1 MDYESLIGSVSHND
15 STIKQLNNQRFNN
28 MKHLGIIIA
37 TIALVAIGLLAFAS
51 PSKTPDNPQT
61 PKNNYETMWKKV
73 KENLE
78 KDLPESAEKELDAI
92 EKQATK
98 DKNQIQLLKTY
109 LYRQNIFQRTI
120 EEDPD
125 QHFIQ
130 YIETKVG
137 QLDEV
142 CDALLHEEIAAAYA
156 NYLSGNEWRISEN
169 LPIDGADLS
178 KVEMKYWDKESFK
191 TRINQHYA
199 EALKPVEAL
208 KKAKTEDFMVLYE
221 NTNNNKEYIEYEA
234 TLFEFMFHRVAK
246 HYQEEADANDAE
258 GDTEKWWLPAKD
270 FVKVDLG
277 DFDNPL
283 IKCLKIYQELITYNL
298 KNENEDVLI
307 YNDFKR
313 LEFVNNTL
321 GILLHYTQ
329 YQAAMEDL
337 KAQHKDNP
345 LSTEITFSIAQNMVG
360 QLENNSEDSTYFDN
374 YKKAKAMCEE
384 AIAKFPKSKGAK
396 NCENLIK
403 RIEEPQIDI
412 TLNKVQLPNEAI
424 PAVLEYKN
432 TTAPYYRIVKV
443 SEKELSKLN
452 NMQKED
458 LLKELDKKL
467 PVAEQ
472 ELTLAAETDYR
483 SHSTL
488 IALPALE
495 EGIYYLTATTK
506 QGIKSENKTLVL
518 NFQVSNLGYIA
529 DQKDE
534 KMTVVT
540 VDRKTGKTVE
550 GVTVEL
556 FRREWDYKAR
566 EHKTIIL
573 TTLKSDK
580 NGRVV
585 LDGKVG
591 TYNSFG
597 INLRKGDDNLLS
609 GNQFRLDERY
619 RNNNEIYE
627 TKLFTDRAIYR
638 PGQTV
643 YFQGITT
650 RRQGEDLSLVNNYSE
665 KVSFR
670 DANWQ
675 EITSA
680 NFTTDEYGS
689 FSGSF
694 VIPTDRLNGV
704 FHLNANRG
712 SVTIRV
718 EEYKRPT
725 FEVNFERPKEQYK
738 LNQEVTV
745 RGDVKAY
752 AGFGLDDV
760 EYTYRVIRKTS
771 FPWRCWWWYPYVEDE
786 QITHGKART
795 DENGKFAV
803 TFNLKPSKTIAP
815 EKQPMFTYEI
825 EVTATSKQGETHADT
840 YSIRAGYNEIAISTD
855 LPRTIEKSDIGK
867 YQITVSNLSWQ
878 PAKSRISRKIYRYKD
893 AAKINYFEANHFFKS
908 YDFDRDVQAIDRQ
921 ILTDEELA
929 RLFPA
934 WSFYDKQS
942 KTLVDEAE
950 IMVDDKAK
958 FYEGKALEPGKYV
971 VELTSLDD
979 PLAKISEQF
988 TVFENDSKKLPFTT
1002 MEWAH
1007 QDKSTAKPG
1016 EEIQLSIGTSAKDV
1030 DVWVQLLHGDEIR
1043 MDKKINVSNGVQT
1056 LSYKVTEGDRGGLC
1070 WRYAFV
1076 KENSYNTDRLS
1087 VSVPFDNYDLNV
1099 KLATMRDKLSPGAE
1113 ETWEVTVRDYKD
1125 KPLEAGLLA
1134 GMYDASLD
1142 EFERNH
1148 WWFSM
1153 SPSGVSGRSFGTDG
1167 HGFTSSNTGLEYFYF
1182 AELFNFSLPSDAPFF
1197 DFGYGFGARRY
1208 RKGGRVLYDYVEESV
1223 PMMAGAVLEK
1233 SSNSVDYEIP
1243 LVAQNAADEE
1253 SIEIFRRVV
1262 FDESDDNREASK
1274 EPTEPTLR
1282 ENFNETAFFFPQL
1295 RTNAD
1300 GSATF
1305 SFTMPDALTRWR
1317 LMLLAYTKDRK
1328 TGSKDYTFTSS
1339 KPVMIMAD
1347 MPRYM
1352 YDNDEL
1358 WFVANVINTGD
1369 EPVTPKAKLEIFD
1382 AATMQPVNLIVNAGP
1397 STGSGASTTQME
1409 TIQPGRSKEVRW
1421 KVKGQYDLELLAFRF
1436 TAYAGEFSD
1445 AEQHLLPVLSS
1456 EIFMTQTL
1464 PITVKAET
1472 EQVFDFE
1479 AIANPDSHER
1489 DYSLTLNF
1497 STNPVWYAVQA
1508 LPYLANVSTDRAE
1521 TAFYVFYA
1529 NTLSSY
1535 IADNIPNLLA
1545 YIKKWQIETP
1555 DALLSQLEKD
1565 QDLKAIM
1572 LQETPWVLEAKS
1584 ETEQRSRIANLFE
1597 INTLRGQQTRALQ
1610 LISQKQKYNGGWPW
1624 MDGMPESP
1632 YITTYILTGFGKLQK
1647 MGAWSSLSQADQNTA
1662 QSICD
1667 KAVRF
1672 LEYEVAET
1680 YRNMKRYSKGKDWPI
1695 GSTTLAELY
1704 ALSFFKEQNSDKDFA
1719 TAKKYYLGSLDKEW
1733 TSFNYNQRSKAAV
1746 LLYRTGNEKTAKL
1759 MIQSFKETAQKNEQI
1774 GMYWPK
1780 KYFSFESHIA
1790 THANIMAAFA
1800 EIDQNQEMIDELRVW
1815 LLTQKQ
1821 TNKWENSASTADAI
1835 YALLMRGSDW
1845 FEEGKEVTLRFGN
1858 TPISTEGGVAGTG
1871 FIQRR
1876 WNANEVTSEMRQLTV
1891 NNPTNHLVWGGLFRQ
1906 YFVPIDEVK
1915 SDESGFTI
1923 KRELFVEKIDDKGKK
1938 LVPVGTA
1945 LRQAQGPAGAADVE
1959 PVETPL
1965 KVGDK
1970 LTVKITFTNQQDMSF
1985 VFVKDLRAAGFE
1997 PIEQISRYEYNDRM
2011 SYYQSNTDTDMEF
2024 FIEFLHKGTHQLEYS
2039 MFVTKEGYLNNGY
2052 ALIQCQY
2059 APEFSAYSDGM
2070 KVKVGE

>member
-1 MDYESLIGSVSHND
+1 
-15 STIKQLNNQRFNN
+15 
-28 MKHLGIIIA
+28 MKRTTIIIA
-37 TIALVAIGLLAFAS
+37 TVALVAIGLLAFAT
-51 PSKTPDNPQT
+51 PDKTPDNPKT

-78 KDLPESAEKELDAI
+78 KNLPESAEKELVAI
-92 EKQATK
+92 EQQASK
-98 DKNQIQLLKTY
+98 DNNPTQLLKTW
-109 LYRQNIFQRTI
+109 LYRQNIMRFTV
-120 EEDPD
+120 EEDP
-125 QHFIQ
+125 QQAFIQ
-130 YIETKVG
+130 YIEEKVG

-142 CDALLHEEIAAAYA
+142 HNALLHEEIAKAYA
-156 NYLSGNEWRISEN
+156 DYLSDNEWRIREN
-169 LPIDGADLS
+169 LPIDGDIS

-191 TRINQHYA
+191 TRINQHYD

-221 NTNNNKEYIEYEA
+221 NTK
-234 TLFEFMFHRVAK
+234 FEFMFHRVANY
-246 HYQEEADANDAE
+246 YQLRSEDNDIAGNTEA
-258 GDTEKWWLPAKD
+258 WWLPAKD
-270 FVKVDLG
+270 FVKLDLG
-277 DFDNPL
+277 DADNAL
-283 IKCLKIYQELITYNL
+283 IKCLKIYQAILAYNL
-298 KNENEDVLI
+298 KNNNENVLI
-307 YNDFKR
+307 FNDFHR
-313 LEFVNNTL
+313 FEFVKS
-321 GILLHYTQ
+321 LLKKDDR
-329 YQAAMEDL
+329 YQAAMENL

-345 LSTEITFSIAQNMVG
+345 LSAEITALMAQNLMN
-360 QLENNSEDSTYFDN
+360 QYENNEEDSTYFDN
-374 YKKAKAMCEE
+374 YKKANALCEE

-396 NCENLIK
+396 NCINLIK
-403 RIEEPQIDI
+403 RIEESQIDI
-412 TLNKVQLPNEAI
+412 MLNSVQLPNEAI

-432 TTAPYYRIVKV
+432 TTAPYYRIVKI

-458 LLKELDKKL
+458 LLKELNKKTA
-467 PVAEQ
+467 VAEQ
-472 ELTLAAETDYR
+472 ELILPAETDYR
-483 SHSTL
+483 NHSTL

-506 QGIKSENKTLVL
+506 QGIKNEDKTLVL
-518 NFQVSNLGYIA
+518 NFQVSNLGFIT

-534 KMTVVT
+534 RMTVVV

-556 FRREWDYKAR
+556 FRREWDYKSR
-566 EHKTIIL
+566 EYKTIIIG
-573 TTLKSDK
+573 TPKSD
-580 NGRVV
+580 RT
-585 LDGKVG
+585 GKVEFANTG
-591 TYNSFG
+591 NNSFG

-609 GNQFRLDERY
+609 NNYFRLIERY
-619 RNNNEIYE
+619 KNDNEVYS

-650 RRQGEDLSLVNNYSE
+650 RRQGEDLSLAHNFSE
-665 KVSFR
+665 SVSFH

-675 EITSA
+675 EISSA
-680 NFTTDEYGS
+680 KFATDEYGA

-712 SVTIRV
+712 STTIRV

-725 FEVNFERPKEQYK
+725 FEVTFEKPKEQYK

-760 EYTYRVIRKTS
+760 EYSYRVIRKTS
-771 FPWRCWWWYPYVEDE
+771 FPWRCWWWWYPTVEDE
-786 QITHGKART
+786 QITYGKART

-803 TFNLKPSKTIAP
+803 TFNLKPSLTIAP
-815 EKQPMFTYEI
+815 EKQPVFTYEI

-855 LPRTIEKSDIGK
+855 LPRIIEKFDLGK
-867 YQITVSNLSWQ
+867 YQISVSNLSYQ
-878 PAKSRISRKIYRYKD
+878 PAKSRISRKIYRYD
-893 AAKINYFEANHFFKS
+893 DLAKINYFEAMQHLE
-908 YDFDRDVQAIDRQ
+908 VLDRQ
-921 ILTDEELA
+921 LYSDEKLNK
-929 RLFPA
+929 LFPEY
-934 WSFYDKQS
+934 SFYDKQA

-958 FYEGKALEPGKYV
+958 FLEGKILEPGKYV

-979 PLAKISEQF
+979 PLAKISQQF
-988 TVFENDSKKLPFTT
+988 TVFENDSKKMPFTT
-1002 MEWAH
+1002 MEWQQFDNA
-1007 QDKSTAKPG
+1007 SVRPG
-1016 EEIQLSIGTSAKDV
+1016 DEICFSLGSSAKDV
-1030 DVWVQLLHGDEIR
+1030 NMWVQLLYDNEVRLEKWITL
-1043 MDKKINVSNGVQT
+1043 NNNVQT
-1056 LSYKVTEGDRGGLC
+1056 FKYKVTEQDRGVLC
-1070 WRYAFV
+1070 LKTAFI
-1076 KENSYNTDRLS
+1076 KENALCVSIER
-1087 VSVPFDNYDLNV
+1087 VSVLFDNYDLNV
-1099 KLATMRDKLSPGAE
+1099 NLATVRDKLSPGAE
-1113 ETWEVTVRDYKD
+1113 ETWEVTVRDYKN
-1125 KPLEAGLLA
+1125 KPLEAALLA

-1142 EFERNH
+1142 EFGSNH
-1148 WWFSM
+1148 WWFNM
-1153 SPSGVSGRSFGTDG
+1153 KPSSGGFGLPFTTDG
-1167 HGFTSSNTGLEYFYF
+1167 HHFVSSNTALDYFYF

-1197 DFGYGFGARRY
+1197 DVGYFYRGRY
-1208 RKGGRVLYDYVEESV
+1208 GKGLRKGGVVYDEMMVAECAV
-1223 PMMAGAVLEK
+1223 PMANGEANVSMMRAVVADEEAQEEIDFSKLE
-1233 SSNSVDYEIP
+1233 NSEIVNYEIP
-1243 LVAQNAADEE
+1243 VIGSQ
-1253 SIEIFRRVV
+1253 
-1262 FDESDDNREASK
+1262 K
-1274 EPTEPTLR
+1274 EQYAEPTLR

-1317 LMLLAYTKDRK
+1317 LMLMAYTKDRK

-1382 AATMQPVNLIVNAGP
+1382 AGTMQPVNLIVSNATIP
-1397 STGSGASTTQME
+1397 ME

-1421 KVKGQYDLELLAFRF
+1421 KVKGQYDLSLLAFRF
-1436 TAYAGEFSD
+1436 TAYAGQFSD

-1472 EQVFDFE
+1472 EKTFDFE

-1508 LPYLANVSTDRAE
+1508 LPYLANISTDRAE

-1535 IADNIPNLLA
+1535 IADHIPNLLN

-1584 ETEQRSRIANLFE
+1584 ETEQRSRIATLFE
-1597 INTLRGQQTRALQ
+1597 ANTLRNQQTNALK
-1610 LISQKQKYNGGWPW
+1610 LIAQKQKYNGGWPW

-1632 YITTYILTGFGKLQK
+1632 YISTYILSGFGKLQK

-1667 KAVRF
+1667 KAVRY
-1672 LEYEVAET
+1672 LEYEMAET
-1680 YRNMKRYSKGKDWPI
+1680 YRKMKRYSKGKDWPI
-1695 GSTTLAELY
+1695 GSGTMNELY

-1733 TSFNYNQRSKAAV
+1733 TSFNFNDRSKGALV
-1746 LLYRTGNEKTAKL
+1746 LYRNGNEKTAKL
-1759 MIQSFKETAQKNEQI
+1759 MIQSFKECAQKNEQI

-1891 NNPTNHLVWGGLFRQ
+1891 NNPTPHLVWGGLFRQ

-1923 KRELFVEKIDDKGKK
+1923 KRELFVETVTDKGKK
-1938 LVPVGTA
+1938 LVPVEK
-1945 LRQAQGPAGAADVE
+1945 QA
-1959 PVETPL
+1959 L

-1970 LTVKITFTNQQDMSF
+1970 LTVKITFTSQQDMSF

-1997 PIEQISRYEYNDRM
+1997 PIEQISHYEYNDRM
-2011 SYYQSNTDTDMEF
+2011 SYYQSNTDTDMRF
-2024 FIEFLHKGTHQLEYS
+2024 FIEHLPKGTHQLEYS

-2070 KVKVGE
+2070 RVKVGN

>member
-1 MDYESLIGSVSHND
+1 
-15 STIKQLNNQRFNN
+15 
-28 MKHLGIIIA
+28 MKHTLIIIA
-37 TIALVAIGLLAFAS
+37 TLAATAIGLLAFKS
-51 PSKTPDNPQT
+51 PSNDYKD
-61 PKNNYETMWKKV
+61 MWKKV

-78 KDLPESAEKELDAI
+78 KNLPESAEKELNDI
-92 EKQATK
+92 EKKAIK
-98 DKNQIQLLKTY
+98 DKNQTQLLKTY
-109 LYRQNIFQRTI
+109 LYRQKIMQFTI

-125 QHFIQ
+125 QAFIQ
-130 YIETKVG
+130 YLETKVG
-137 QLDEV
+137 QLDAV
-142 CDALLHEEIAAAYA
+142 HDALLHEEIAKAYA
-156 NYLSGNEWRISEN
+156 NYLDENDWRISEN
-169 LPIDGADLS
+169 LPIEGGDLS
-178 KVEMKYWDKESFK
+178 KVEMKYWDRESFK

-199 EALKPVEAL
+199 DALKPVEAL
-208 KKAKTEDFMVLYE
+208 KKAKTQDFMVLYE
-221 NTNNNKEYIEYEA
+221 NKNNNEEYLEYEA
-234 TLFEFMFHRVAK
+234 SLFEFMFHRVANY
-246 HYQEEADANDAE
+246 YQGEANADQAE

-270 FVKVDLG
+270 FVKADLG
-277 DFDNPL
+277 TADNP
-283 IKCLKIYQELITYNL
+283 INKCLKIYQELIAFNL
-298 KNENEDVLI
+298 KEKNEDVLI

-313 LEFVNNTL
+313 YGFVNS
-321 GILLHYTQ
+321 ILEKDEQ
-329 YQAAMEDL
+329 YQSAMENL
-337 KAQHKDNP
+337 KAQHENNP
-345 LSTEITFSIAQNMVG
+345 FSAEITSLIARNLMNQY
-360 QLENNSEDSTYFDN
+360 ENNSSDSTYFDN
-374 YKKAKAMCEE
+374 YKKAKTMCEA

-396 NCENLIK
+396 NCQNLIK

-412 TLNKVQLPNEAI
+412 SLNSVQLPNEAI
-424 PAVLEYKN
+424 PAVLEYRN
-432 TTAPYYRIVKV
+432 VTAPYYRIVKV
-443 SEKELSKLN
+443 SEKELKRLRD
-452 NMQKED
+452 MRDKEE
-458 LLKELDKKL
+458 LLKELNKM
-467 PVAEQ
+467 PAVAEK
-472 ELTLAAETDYR
+472 ELNLPAETDYR
-483 SHSTL
+483 EHSTL
-488 IALPALE
+488 VALPVLDK
-495 EGIYYLTATTK
+495 GIYYLVASTEKGTK
-506 QGIKSENKTLVL
+506 DKDKTLTL
-518 NFQVSNLGYIA
+518 TFQVSSLGYIT
-529 DQKDE
+529 DQRDD
-534 KMTVVT
+534 KMTVTV

-550 GVTVEL
+550 GVTVEVW
-556 FRREWDYKAR
+556 RSEWDYKAR
-566 EHKTIIL
+566 EYKTIIIETPKTDRNGIVKL
-573 TTLKSDK
+573 TKKSD
-580 NGRVV
+580 
-585 LDGKVG
+585 
-591 TYNSFG
+591 NSFY

-609 GNQFRLDERY
+609 NNSYYLNARYKNDDER
-619 RNNNEIYE
+619 YE

-643 YFQGITT
+643 YFQGIVT
-650 RRQGEDLSLVNNYSE
+650 RRQGEDLSLVNGYSE
-665 KVSFR
+665 NVSFR

-675 EITSA
+675 EISSA
-680 NFTTDEYGS
+680 KFTTDEYGS

-712 SVTIRV
+712 NTTIRV

-771 FPWRCWWWYPYVEDE
+771 FPWRCWWWWYPTVEDE
-786 QITHGKART
+786 QISFGKGRT
-795 DENGKFAV
+795 DESGKFAV
-803 TFNLKPSKTIAP
+803 TFNLKPSLSIAP

-825 EVTATSKQGETHADT
+825 EVTATSKQGETHSDT

-855 LPRTIEKSDIGK
+855 LPSEVEKSEMGK

-878 PAKSRISRKIYRYKD
+878 PAKSRISRKIYRYDD
-893 AAKINYFEANHFFKS
+893 AAKINYFEAMGHSEKL
-908 YDFDRDVQAIDRQ
+908 DRQ
-921 ILTDEELA
+921 MLSDAELE
-929 RLFPA
+929 RLFPEY
-934 WSFYDKQS
+934 SFYDNSQVVEPVETPALRQAQGPHS
-942 KTLVDEAE
+942 TLVYEDE
-950 IMVDDKAK
+950 ITVDDKAK
-958 FYEGKALEPGKYV
+958 FYEGKALEPGKYI
-971 VELTSLDD
+971 VELKSLDD
-979 PLAKISEQF
+979 PLAMTSQQF
-988 TVFENDSKKLPFTT
+988 TVFENGSKKLPFTT
-1002 MEWAH
+1002 MEWDH
-1007 QDKSTAKPG
+1007 LDKSTAHPG
-1016 EEIQLSIGTSAKDV
+1016 DEIQLSLGTSAKAV
-1030 DVWVQLLHGDEIR
+1030 EVWVQLLHGDEVR
-1043 MDKKINVSNGVQT
+1043 LDKKITLSDEVQT
-1056 LSYKVTEGDRGGLC
+1056 LSYKVTENDRGGLA

-1076 KENSYNTDRLS
+1076 KENSLNTNRKS
-1087 VSVPFDNYDLNV
+1087 VSVPFDNYNLDV

-1125 KPLEAGLLA
+1125 KPLEAALLA

-1142 EFERNH
+1142 EFERNY
-1148 WWFSM
+1148 WWFNM
-1153 SPSGVSGRSFGTDG
+1153 SPSGVYGSSFGTDG
-1167 HGFTSSNTGLEYFYF
+1167 HSFTSSRTAIGYLYF

-1197 DFGYGFGARRY
+1197 DFGYGFDTRRY
-1208 RKGGRVLYDYVEESV
+1208 RKSGRVMYDYVEESV
-1223 PMMAGAVLEK
+1223 PMMTGAVLEK
-1233 SSNSVDYEIP
+1233 NSV
-1243 LVAQNAADEE
+1243 AADGAVEIEE
-1253 SIEIFRRVV
+1253 EEVLEQPIFKKLTPEEIAEL
-1262 FDESDDNREASK
+1262 DKQDKQSAEKPEA
-1274 EPTEPTLR
+1274 EPTLR

-1317 LMLLAYTKDRK
+1317 LMLLSYTKDRK

-1382 AATMQPVNLIVNAGP
+1382 AGTMKPVNLIVMDGP
-1397 STGSGASTTQME
+1397 STGSGSYTTQME

-1421 KVKGQYDLELLAFRF
+1421 KVAGKYDLSLLAFRF
-1436 TAYAGEFSD
+1436 TAYAGQFSD

-1535 IADNIPNLLA
+1535 IADHIPNLLA

-1584 ETEQRSRIANLFE
+1584 ETEQRSRISNLFE
-1597 INTLRGQQTRALQ
+1597 INNLRGQQTRALQ
-1610 LISQKQKYNGGWPW
+1610 LIEQKQKYNGGWSW

-1632 YITTYILTGFGKLQK
+1632 YISTYILAGFGKLQK

-1662 QSICD
+1662 QRICD
-1667 KAVRF
+1667 KAVRY

-1680 YRNMKRYSKGKDWPI
+1680 YREMKRLSKGKDWPI
-1695 GSTTLAELY
+1695 GSGTLNELY

-1719 TAKKYYLGSLDKEW
+1719 TAKKYYLKSLDVTW
-1733 TSFNYNQRSKAAV
+1733 TSFNFNMRSKGALV
-1746 LLYRTGNEKTAKL
+1746 LHRMGNEKTAKL

-1800 EIDQNQEMIDELRVW
+1800 EIDKDEEMIDQLRVW

-1821 TNKWENSASTADAI
+1821 TNSWENSASTADAC

-1845 FEEGKEVTLRFGN
+1845 FAEGKEVTLRFGN
-1858 TPISTEGGVAGTG
+1858 TPINTEGGVAGTG

-1915 SDESGFTI
+1915 QSEAGFTI
-1923 KRELFVEKIDDKGKK
+1923 KRELFVETVDDKGKK
-1938 LVPVGTA
+1938 LVPVTN
-1945 LRQAQGPAGAADVE
+1945 QA
-1959 PVETPL
+1959 L

-1970 LTVKITFTNQQDMSF
+1970 LTVKITFTNEQDMSY

-1997 PIEQISRYEYNDRM
+1997 PIEQISHYEYNDRM

-2024 FIEFLHKGTHQLEYS
+2024 FIEFLPKGTHQLEYS

-2070 KVKVGE
+2070 KVRVGE

>member
-1 MDYESLIGSVSHND
+1 
-15 STIKQLNNQRFNN
+15 
-28 MKHLGIIIA
+28 MKRTGIIIA
-37 TIALVAIGLLAFAS
+37 TVALVAIGLLAFAT
-51 PSKTPDNPQT
+51 PDKTPDNPKT

-78 KDLPESAEKELDAI
+78 KNLPESAEKELVAI
-92 EKQATK
+92 EQQASK
-98 DKNQIQLLKTY
+98 DNNPTQLLKTW
-109 LYRQNIFQRTI
+109 LYRQNIMRFTV
-120 EEDPD
+120 EEDP
-125 QHFIQ
+125 QQAFIQ
-130 YIETKVG
+130 YIEEKVG

-142 CDALLHEEIAAAYA
+142 HNALLHEEIAKAYA
-156 NYLSGNEWRISEN
+156 EYLDQNYWRISEN
-169 LPIDGADLS
+169 LPIDGDIS

-191 TRINQHYA
+191 TRINQHYD

-208 KKAKTEDFMVLYE
+208 KKAKTEDFMALYE
-221 NTNNNKEYIEYEA
+221 NTNNNADYIEYEA
-234 TLFEFMFHRVAK
+234 SMFEFVFHRVANY
-246 HYQEEADANDAE
+246 YQLHSEDNDIAGNTEA
-258 GDTEKWWLPAKD
+258 WWLPAKD
-270 FVKVDLG
+270 FVKLDLG
-277 DFDNPL
+277 DADNAL
-283 IKCLKIYQELITYNL
+283 IKCLKIYQAILAYNL
-298 KNENEDVLI
+298 KNNNENVLI
-307 YNDFKR
+307 FNDFHR
-313 LEFVNNTL
+313 FEFVKS
-321 GILLHYTQ
+321 LLKKDDR
-329 YQAAMEDL
+329 YQVAMENL
-337 KAQHKDNP
+337 KAQHESNP
-345 LSTEITFSIAQNMVG
+345 LSAEITALIARNLMNQY
-360 QLENNSEDSTYFDN
+360 ENNVEDSTYFDN

-396 NCENLIK
+396 NCENLVK
-403 RIEEPQIDI
+403 RIEEPQIDL

-458 LLKELDKKL
+458 LLKELNKKL

-472 ELTLAAETDYR
+472 DLMLPAETDYR

-506 QGIKSENKTLVL
+506 QGIKSEDKTLVL
-518 NFQVSNLGYIA
+518 NFQVSNLGYIV

-566 EHKTIIL
+566 EHKTIII

-580 NGRVV
+580 NGRTV
-585 LDGKVG
+585 LDGKVKG
-591 TYNSFG
+591 DNSFC
-597 INLRKGDDNLLS
+597 INLRKDNDNLLS
-609 GNQFRLDERY
+609 ERYFRLNEQY
-619 RNNNEIYE
+619 RNNNEVYE

-650 RRQGEDLSLVNNYSE
+650 RCQGEDLSLVNNYSE

-725 FEVNFERPKEQYK
+725 FEVTFEQPKEQYK

-760 EYTYRVIRKTS
+760 EYTYRVVRKTS
-771 FPWRCWWWYPYVEDE
+771 FPWRCWWWWYPIVDDE

-795 DENGKFAV
+795 DENGKFAI

-855 LPRTIEKSDIGK
+855 LPRTIEKSDLGK

-878 PAKSRISRKIYRYKD
+878 PAKSRISRKIYRYDDK
-893 AAKINYFEANHFFKS
+893 AKINYFEAMQHLE
-908 YDFDRDVQAIDRQ
+908 VLDRQ
-921 ILTDEELA
+921 LLSDEQLHS
-929 RLFPA
+929 LFPEY
-934 WSFYDKQS
+934 SFYDKRT

-950 IMVDDKAK
+950 IMVNDKAK
-958 FYEGKALEPGKYV
+958 FLEGKTLESGNYV
-971 VELTSLDD
+971 VELKSLDD
-979 PLAKISEQF
+979 PLAVTTEEF
-988 TVFENDSKKLPFTT
+988 TIYENQAKKMPYTA
-1002 MEWAH
+1002 MVWSDV
-1007 QDKSTAKPG
+1007 DKSTAHPG
-1016 EEIQLSIGTSAKDV
+1016 DEIHFSIGSSAKDV
-1030 DVWVQLLHGDEIR
+1030 DIWVQLLHGDEIR
-1043 MDKKINVSNGVQT
+1043 FDKKITVSNSVQT
-1056 LSYKVTEGDRGGLC
+1056 FTYKVTEGDRGGLNF
-1070 WRYAFV
+1070 RYVLV
-1076 KENSYNTDRLS
+1076 KENAFRTSDDHI
-1087 VSVPFDNYDLNV
+1087 SVPFDNYDLDV
-1099 KLATMRDKLSPGAE
+1099 KLATMRDKLNPGAE
-1113 ETWEVTVRDYKD
+1113 ETWEVTVSDYKK
-1125 KPLEAGLLA
+1125 KPLEAALLA

-1142 EFERNH
+1142 VFERNY
-1148 WWFSM
+1148 WNFSM
-1153 SPSGVSGRSFGTDG
+1153 SPWGPRSFRFSTCA
-1167 HGFTSSNTGLEYFYF
+1167 HGFTSSNTSLEYFYF
-1182 AELFNFSLPSDAPFF
+1182 AKLFNFSLPSDAPFF
-1197 DFGYGFGARRY
+1197 DFGYDFGARRS
-1208 RKGGRVLYDYVEESV
+1208 KGGKIIGSSHRILYDE
-1223 PMMAGAVLEK
+1223 MVLEK

-1253 SIEIFRRVV
+1253 MAEIMLREV
-1262 FDESDDNREASK
+1262 FDESEDGKETSK

-1382 AATMQPVNLIVNAGP
+1382 AGTMQPVNLIVSNATIP
-1397 STGSGASTTQME
+1397 ME

-1421 KVKGQYDLELLAFRF
+1421 KVKGQYDLSLLAFRF
-1436 TAYAGEFSD
+1436 TAYAGQFSD

-1472 EQVFDFE
+1472 EQTFDFE
-1479 AIANPDSHER
+1479 AIANPDSNER

-1508 LPYLANVSTDRAE
+1508 LPYLANVKADRAE

-1535 IADNIPNLLA
+1535 IADHIPNLLN

-1584 ETEQRSRIANLFE
+1584 ETDQRNRIATLFE
-1597 INTLRGQQTRALQ
+1597 VNTLRNQQTNALK
-1610 LISQKQKYNGGWPW
+1610 LIAQKQKHNGGWPW

-1632 YITTYILTGFGKLQK
+1632 YISTYILSGFGKLQK

-1667 KAVRF
+1667 KAVRY

-1680 YRNMKRYSKGKDWPI
+1680 YRKMKRYSKGKDWPI
-1695 GSTTLAELY
+1695 GSGTLNELY

-1733 TSFNYNQRSKAAV
+1733 TSFNFNDRSKGALV
-1746 LLYRTGNEKTAKL
+1746 LYRNGNEKTAKL
-1759 MIQSFKETAQKNEQI
+1759 MIQSFKECAQKNEQI

-1891 NNPTNHLVWGGLFRQ
+1891 NNPTPHLVWGGLFRQ

-1923 KRELFVEKIDDKGKK
+1923 KRELFVETVTDKGKK
-1938 LVPVGTA
+1938 LVPVEK
-1945 LRQAQGPAGAADVE
+1945 QA
-1959 PVETPL
+1959 L

-1970 LTVKITFTNQQDMSF
+1970 LTVKITFTSQQDMSF

-2011 SYYQSNTDTDMEF
+2011 SYYQSNTDTDMQF
-2024 FIEFLHKGTHQLEYS
+2024 FIEHLPKGTHQLEYS
-2039 MFVTKEGYLNNGY
+2039 MFVTKEGHLNNGY

-2070 KVKVGE
+2070 RVKVGN

>member
-1 MDYESLIGSVSHND
+1 
-15 STIKQLNNQRFNN
+15 
-28 MKHLGIIIA
+28 MKRTGILIA
-37 TIALVAIGLLAFAS
+37 TIALVAIGLFDFT
-51 PSKTPDNPQT
+51 TPNNT
-61 PKNNYETMWKKV
+61 PKNDPKPTNNYETMWKKV

-78 KDLPESAEKELDAI
+78 KDLPESAEKELVAI
-92 EKQATK
+92 EQQAEK
-98 DKNQIQLLKTY
+98 DNNPTQLLKTW
-109 LYRQNIFQRTI
+109 LFRQNIMRRTV
-120 EEDPD
+120 EEDPE
-125 QHFIQ
+125 QAFIQ

-137 QLDEV
+137 LLDEV
-142 CDALLHEEIAAAYA
+142 HNALLHEEIAGAYA
-156 NYLSGNEWRISEN
+156 NYLSDNEWRINEN
-169 LPIDGADLS
+169 LPIDGDLS

-191 TRINQHYA
+191 TSINQHYA

-221 NTNNNKEYIEYEA
+221 NKDNNEKYIEYEA
-234 TLFEFMFHRVAK
+234 SLFEFMFHRVANY
-246 HYQEEADANDAE
+246 YQGEANADDVE
-258 GDTEKWWLPAKD
+258 GETDTWWLPAKD
-270 FVKVDLG
+270 FMKVDLG
-277 DFDNPL
+277 NSDNPL
-283 IKCLKIYQELITYNL
+283 NLCLKIYQDLIAYNL
-298 KNENEDVLI
+298 KNDNEDVLI

-313 LEFVNNTL
+313 FGFVNS
-321 GILLHYTQ
+321 ILRKDAQ
-329 YQAAMEDL
+329 YQAAMENL

-345 LSTEITFSIAQNMVG
+345 LSAEITSLIARSMMN
-360 QLENNSEDSTYFDN
+360 QLENNSSDSTYFDN

-384 AIAKFPKSKGAK
+384 AIAKFPKSQGTK
-396 NCENLIK
+396 NCQNLIK
-403 RIEEPQIDI
+403 RIEEPQIDLS
-412 TLNKVQLPNEAI
+412 LNSVQLPNEAI

-443 SEKELSKLN
+443 SEKELERLN
-452 NMQKED
+452 GMNKED
-458 LLKELDKKL
+458 KLKELNKTKA
-467 PVAEQ
+467 VVEQ

-483 SHSTL
+483 NHSTL

-495 EGIYYLTATTK
+495 RGIYYLTATTK
-506 QGIKSENKTLVL
+506 QGIKSEDKTLML
-518 NFQVSNLGYIA
+518 SFQVSWLGYIT
-529 DQKDE
+529 DQNYN

-540 VDRKTGKTVE
+540 MDRKTGKTVE
-550 GVTVEL
+550 GVTVE
-556 FRREWDYKAR
+556 FCRREWDYKAR
-566 EHKTIIL
+566 EYKTIIL
-573 TTLKSDK
+573 STVKSDK
-580 NGRVV
+580 
-585 LDGKVG
+585 DGKAVLNGKEEG
-591 TYNSFG
+591 TTSFYV
-597 INLRKGDDNLLS
+597 NLRKGDDALLS
-609 GNQFRLDERY
+609 DIHFSIGTPPNRDDRVY
-619 RNNNEIYE
+619 HM
-627 TKLFTDRAIYR
+627 TTLFTDRAIYR

-643 YFQGITT
+643 YFQGIVV
-650 RRQGEDLSLVNNYSE
+650 RYQGKDQALVNGYSE
-665 KVSFR
+665 KVTFK

-675 EITSA
+675 EIGSA
-680 NFTTDEYGS
+680 QFTTDEYGS

-704 FHLNANRG
+704 FHLISGHG
-712 SVTIRV
+712 SKTIRV

-725 FEVNFERPKEQYK
+725 FEVTFERPKEQYK

-745 RGDVKAY
+745 HGDVRAY

-760 EYTYRVIRKTS
+760 EYSYRVIRKTS
-771 FPWRCWWWYPYVEDE
+771 FPWRCWWWWYPTVEDE
-786 QITHGKART
+786 QITYGKART

-803 TFNLKPSKTIAP
+803 TFNLKPSLTIAP
-815 EKQPMFTYEI
+815 EKQPVFTYQI

-855 LPRTIEKSDIGK
+855 LPSEVEKSDIGK

-878 PAKSRISRKIYRYKD
+878 PAKSRISRKIYRYD
-893 AAKINYFEANHFFKS
+893 DLAKINYFEALKH
-908 YDFDRDVQAIDRQ
+908 RETLDRQ
-921 ILTDEELA
+921 LLSDEELA
-929 RLFPA
+929 RLFPEY
-934 WSFYDKQS
+934 SFYDKQN
-942 KTLVDEAE
+942 KTLVNEANFL
-950 IMVDDKAK
+950 VDDKAK
-958 FYEGKALEPGKYV
+958 FYEGKALQPGRYV

-979 PLAKISEQF
+979 PLAKISQQF

-1007 QDKSTAKPG
+1007 QDKSTTHPG
-1016 EEIQLSIGTSAKDV
+1016 EEIQLSLGSAAKDV
-1030 DVWVQLLHGDEIR
+1030 DIWVQLLHGDEIR
-1043 MDKKINVSNGVQT
+1043 LDKKITVSDNIQT
-1056 LSYKVTEGDRGGLC
+1056 LSYKVTEQDRGGLE
-1070 WRYAFV
+1070 WRYVFV
-1076 KENSYNTDRLS
+1076 KENSFNKDRLG
-1087 VSVPFDNYDLNV
+1087 VSVPYDNYDLDV

-1125 KPLEAGLLA
+1125 KPLEAALLA

-1142 EFERNH
+1142 EFARNH
-1148 WWFSM
+1148 WWFNM
-1153 SPSGVSGRSFGTDG
+1153 SPSSVSGRSFNSDG
-1167 HGFTSSNTGLEYFYF
+1167 HGFTSSNTGLDYFYF

-1197 DFGYGFGARRY
+1197 DFGYGYGGRRY
-1208 RKGGRVLYDYVEESV
+1208 RKGGRIFEDVYMCVEESPA
-1223 PMMAGAVLEK
+1223 PMMSEAVLQKDAAATNGAVEMAEAEE
-1233 SSNSVDYEIP
+1233 SVDDMEAGGA
-1243 LVAQNAADEE
+1243 VKQKEE
-1253 SIEIFRRVV
+1253 P
-1262 FDESDDNREASK
+1262 K
-1274 EPTEPTLR
+1274 EPAEPALR

-1295 RTNAD
+1295 RTNND

-1317 LMLLAYTKDRK
+1317 LMLMAYTKDRK
-1328 TGSKDYTFTSS
+1328 TGQNEYTFTSS

-1352 YDNDEL
+1352 YDNDTL

-1382 AATMQPVNLIVNAGP
+1382 AGTMKPINMIVSNATIP
-1397 STGSGASTTQME
+1397 ME

-1421 KVKGQYDLELLAFRF
+1421 KVAGQYDLSLLAFRF
-1436 TAYAGEFSD
+1436 TAYAGQFSD

-1472 EQVFDFE
+1472 EQTFDFE

-1508 LPYLANVSTDRAE
+1508 LPYLANVKADRAE

-1535 IADNIPNLLA
+1535 IADHIPNLLN

-1584 ETEQRSRIANLFE
+1584 ETEQRNRIATLFE
-1597 INTLRGQQTRALQ
+1597 VNTLRNQQTNALK
-1610 LISQKQKYNGGWPW
+1610 LIKDKQKYNGGWPW
-1624 MDGMPESP
+1624 MDGMPESA
-1632 YITTYILTGFGKLQK
+1632 YITTYILSGFGKLQK
-1647 MGAWSSLSQADQNTA
+1647 MGAWSSLSKADQNTA

-1667 KAVRF
+1667 KAVRY
-1672 LEYEVAET
+1672 LEYDVAET
-1680 YRNMKRYSKGKDWPI
+1680 YRYMKRFSKGKDWPI
-1695 GSTTLAELY
+1695 GSSTLNELY

-1719 TAKKYYLGSLDKEW
+1719 KAKDYYLKSLDKEW
-1733 TSFNYNQRSKAAV
+1733 TSFNFNYRSKGALV
-1746 LLYRTGNEKTAKL
+1746 LYRNGNEKTAKL
-1759 MIQSFKETAQKNEQI
+1759 MIQSFKECAQKNEQI

-1800 EIDQNQEMIDELRVW
+1800 EIDQDQEMIDQLRVW

-1845 FEEGKEVTLRFGN
+1845 FAEGKDVTLRFGN

-1876 WNANEVTSEMRQLTV
+1876 WNANEVTQDMRQLTV
-1891 NNPTNHLVWGGLFRQ
+1891 NNPTPHLVWGGLFRQ

-1923 KRELFVEKIDDKGKK
+1923 KRELFVETVTDKGKK
-1938 LVPVGTA
+1938 LVPVEK
-1945 LRQAQGPAGAADVE
+1945 QA
-1959 PVETPL
+1959 L

-1970 LTVKITFTNQQDMSF
+1970 LTVKITFTSQQDMSF

-1997 PIEQISRYEYNDRM
+1997 PIEQISHYEYNDRM

-2024 FIEFLHKGTHQLEYS
+2024 FIERLPKGTHQLEYS

-2070 KVKVGE
+2070 KVRVGE

>member
-1 MDYESLIGSVSHND
+1 
-15 STIKQLNNQRFNN
+15 

-37 TIALVAIGLLAFAS
+37 ITALVAIGALAFAM
-51 PSKTPDNPQT
+51 PSKAPVNPDNPKT

-78 KDLPESAEKELDAI
+78 KNLPESAEKELVAI
-92 EKQATK
+92 EEQASK
-98 DKNQIQLLKTY
+98 DKNQTQLLKTW
-109 LYRQNIFQRTI
+109 LYRQNIMLFTV
-120 EEDPD
+120 EEDPE
-125 QHFIQ
+125 QAFIQ
-130 YIETKVG
+130 YIEEKVG

-142 CDALLHEEIAAAYA
+142 HNALLHEEIARAYA
-156 NYLSGNEWRISEN
+156 GYLDDNEWRINEN
-169 LPIDGADLS
+169 LPIDGDLS

-191 TRINQHYA
+191 TRINQHYE

-221 NTNNNKEYIEYEA
+221 NKNNNENYIEYEA
-234 TLFEFMFHRVAK
+234 SLFEFMFHRVANY
-246 HYQEEADANDAE
+246 YQGEADADDVEGETDA
-258 GDTEKWWLPAKD
+258 WWLPAND
-270 FVKVDLG
+270 FVKADLG
-277 DFDNPL
+277 AADNPL
-283 IKCLKIYQELITYNL
+283 AKCLKIYQDLIAYNI
-298 KNENEDVLI
+298 KEKNEDVLI

-313 LEFVNNTL
+313 FGFVNSIL
-321 GILLHYTQ
+321 GNDEK

-345 LSTEITFSIAQNMVG
+345 LSAEITSLIARNMMN
-360 QLENNSEDSTYFDN
+360 QYERNSSDSAYFDH

-384 AIAKFPKSKGAK
+384 AIAKFPKSQGAK
-396 NCENLIK
+396 NCQGLIK

-412 TLNKVQLPNEAI
+412 TLNSVQLPNEAI

-443 SEKELSKLN
+443 SEKEL
-452 NMQKED
+452 
-458 LLKELDKKL
+458 KKL
-467 PVAEQ
+467 RLMRKDELLEALNKKPAVAEQ
-472 ELTLAAETDYR
+472 ELTLAPETDYR
-483 SHSTL
+483 HHNTL
-488 IALPALE
+488 MALPALDR
-495 EGIYYLTATTK
+495 GFYYLTATTK
-506 QGIKSENKTLVL
+506 QGIKDEDKTLML
-518 NFQVSNLGYIA
+518 SFQVSQLGYIT
-529 DQKDE
+529 DSKYEQ
-534 KMTVVT
+534 MTAVV

-550 GVTVEL
+550 GVTVE
-556 FRREWDYKAR
+556 FCRREWDYKAR
-566 EHKTIIL
+566 EYKTIIL
-573 TTLKSDK
+573 STVKSDK
-580 NGRVV
+580 NGKAVMTSEK
-585 LDGKVG
+585 GNI
-591 TYNSFG
+591 TSFY
-597 INLRKGDDNLLS
+597 INLRKGDDVLLS
-609 GNQFRLDERY
+609 DINFSIGSPNRDDGVY
-619 RNNNEIYE
+619 H
-627 TKLFTDRAIYR
+627 TTTLFTDRAIYR

-643 YFQGITT
+643 YFQGVVK
-650 RRQGEDLSLVNNYSE
+650 RSQGKEQTLVNGYSE
-665 KVSFR
+665 KVTFK

-675 EITSA
+675 EISSA
-680 NFTTDEYGS
+680 QFTTDEYGS

-704 FHLNANRG
+704 FHLITG
-712 SVTIRV
+712 HGTSTIRV

-725 FEVNFERPKEQYK
+725 FEVTFERPKEQYK

-745 RGDVKAY
+745 HGDVKAY

-760 EYTYRVIRKTS
+760 EYSYRVIRKTS
-771 FPWRCWWWYPYVEDE
+771 FPWRCWWWWYPTVEDE
-786 QITHGKART
+786 QITYGKART

-803 TFNLKPSKTIAP
+803 TFNMKPSKTIAP

-855 LPRTIEKSDIGK
+855 LPSEVEKSDIGK
-867 YQITVSNLSWQ
+867 YQITVNNLSWQ
-878 PAKSRISRKIYRYKD
+878 PAKSRISRKIYCYDD
-893 AAKINYFEANHFFKS
+893 AAKINYFDAMGRSEKL
-908 YDFDRDVQAIDRQ
+908 DRQ
-921 ILTDEELA
+921 MLSDAELA
-929 RLFPA
+929 RLFPEY
-934 WSFYDKQS
+934 SFYDKQN
-942 KTLVDEAE
+942 KMLVDEAT
-950 IMVDDKAK
+950 ISVDDKAK
-958 FYEGKALEPGKYV
+958 FYEGKALQPGRYV

-988 TVFENDSKKLPFTT
+988 IVFESDSKKLPVTT
-1002 MEWAH
+1002 MEWVH
-1007 QDKSTAKPG
+1007 RDKSTAHPG
-1016 EEIQLSIGTSAKDV
+1016 DEIQLSIGSAAKDV

-1043 MDKKINVSNGVQT
+1043 LDKKINVSNGVQT
-1056 LSYKVTEGDRGGLC
+1056 LSYKVTENDRGGLC

-1076 KENSYNTDRLS
+1076 KENSFNKDRLDIY
-1087 VSVPFDNYDLNV
+1087 VPFDNYDLDV
-1099 KLATMRDKLSPGAE
+1099 KLATMRDKLNPGAE
-1113 ETWEVTVRDYKD
+1113 ETWEVTVRDFKD
-1125 KPLEAGLLA
+1125 KPLEAALLA
-1134 GMYDASLD
+1134 SMYDASLD
-1142 EFERNH
+1142 EFARNH

-1153 SPSGVSGRSFGTDG
+1153 SPSGVSGRSFNSDG
-1167 HGFTSSNTGLEYFYF
+1167 HGFTSSYTGLDYFYF
-1182 AELFNFSLPSDAPFF
+1182 VELFNFSLPSDAPFF
-1197 DFGYGFGARRY
+1197 DFGYGYGGRRY
-1208 RKGGRVLYDYVEESV
+1208 RKGGRVYEDVYMCVEESA
-1223 PMMAGAVLEK
+1223 PMMSGAVLQK
-1233 SSNSVDYEIP
+1233 NSV
-1243 LVAQNAADEE
+1243 AADGAMEVDEE
-1253 SIEIFRRVV
+1253 AADAVETGGSAAPKK
-1262 FDESDDNREASK
+1262 DEPK
-1274 EPTEPTLR
+1274 EPAEPTLR

-1295 RTNAD
+1295 RTNND

-1317 LMLLAYTKDRK
+1317 LMLMAYTKDRK
-1328 TGSKDYTFTSS
+1328 TGQNEYTFTSS

-1382 AATMQPVNLIVNAGP
+1382 AGTMQPVNLIVMDGP
-1397 STGSGASTTQME
+1397 STGSGTYTIPME

-1421 KVKGQYDLELLAFRF
+1421 KVKGQYDLSLLAFRF
-1436 TAYAGEFSD
+1436 TAYAGQFSD

-1472 EQVFDFE
+1472 EKTFDFE

-1535 IADNIPNLLA
+1535 IADHIPNLLN

-1584 ETEQRSRIANLFE
+1584 ETEQRSRIATLFE
-1597 INTLRGQQTRALQ
+1597 VNTIRNQQTNALR
-1610 LISQKQKYNGGWPW
+1610 LIKDKQKYNGGWPW

-1632 YITTYILTGFGKLQK
+1632 YISTYILSGFGKLQK
-1647 MGAWSSLSQADQNTA
+1647 MGAWESLSKADQNTA

-1667 KAVRF
+1667 NAVRY

-1680 YRNMKRYSKGKDWPI
+1680 YRYMKAYSKGKDWPI
-1695 GSTTLAELY
+1695 GSSTLNELY
-1704 ALSFFKEQNSDKDFA
+1704 ALSFFKEQNSDRDFA
-1719 TAKKYYLGSLDKEW
+1719 KAKDYYLKSLDKEW
-1733 TSFNYNQRSKAAV
+1733 TSFNFNQRSKGALV
-1746 LLYRTGNEKTAKL
+1746 LYRNGNEKTAKL

-1800 EIDQNQEMIDELRVW
+1800 EIDQNQEMIDQLRVW

-1821 TNKWENSASTADAI
+1821 TTMWENSASTADAI

-1845 FEEGKEVTLRFGN
+1845 FEEGKEVTLRFGSK
-1858 TPISTEGGVAGTG
+1858 PISTEGGVAGTG

-1876 WNANEVTSEMRQLTV
+1876 WNANEVTTDMRQLTV

-1923 KRELFVEKIDDKGKK
+1923 KRELFVETVTDKGKA
-1938 LVPVGTA
+1938 LVP
-1945 LRQAQGPAGAADVE
+1945 AGKR
-1959 PVETPL
+1959 TL

-1970 LTVKITFTNQQDMSF
+1970 LTVKITFTSQQDMSF

-2024 FIEFLHKGTHQLEYS
+2024 FIEFLPKGTHQLEYS
-2039 MFVTKEGYLNNGY
+2039 MFVTKEGHLNNGY

-2070 KVKVGE
+2070 KVRVGE

>member
-1 MDYESLIGSVSHND
+1 
-15 STIKQLNNQRFNN
+15 

-37 TIALVAIGLLAFAS
+37 IVALVAISVLAFAMS
-51 PSKTPDNPQT
+51 SRTPNPDNPKT
-61 PKNNYETMWKKV
+61 SKNNYETMWKKV

-78 KDLPESAEKELDAI
+78 KDLPESAEKELNAI
-92 EKQATK
+92 EEKASK
-98 DKNQIQLLKTY
+98 DKNQTQLLKTW
-109 LYRQNIFQRTI
+109 LYRQNIMLRTV
-120 EEDPD
+120 EEDPE
-125 QHFIQ
+125 QAFIQ
-130 YIETKVG
+130 YLESKVG
-137 QLDEV
+137 QLDAAH
-142 CDALLHEEIAAAYA
+142 DALLHEEIAKAYA
-156 NYLSGNEWRISEN
+156 NYLDENEWNINEN
-169 LPIDGADLS
+169 LPIDGDIS

-191 TRINQHYA
+191 TRIKQHYD

-208 KKAKTEDFMVLYE
+208 KKAKTADFMELFE
-221 NTNNNKEYIEYEA
+221 NKNNNEENIEYEA
-234 TLFEFMFHRVAK
+234 SLFEFMFHRVAK
-246 HYQEEADANDAE
+246 YYQEQADADDVEGETDA
-258 GDTEKWWLPAKD
+258 WWLPAQD
-270 FVKVDLG
+270 FVKADLG
-277 DFDNPL
+277 ATDNPL
-283 IKCLKIYQELITYNL
+283 TKCLKIYQDLIAFNL
-298 KNENEDVLI
+298 KSSNEDVLI
-307 YNDFKR
+307 YNDFNR
-313 LEFVNNTL
+313 FGFVN
-321 GILLHYTQ
+321 GILGKDEQ

-345 LSTEITFSIAQNMVG
+345 LSAEITSLIARSMMNQY
-360 QLENNSEDSTYFDN
+360 ESNSSDSAYFDH

-396 NCENLIK
+396 NCQNLIK

-412 TLNKVQLPNEAI
+412 TLNTVQLPNEAI

-432 TTAPYYRIVKV
+432 TTAPYYKIVKV
-443 SEKELSKLN
+443 SENELKKLNELYGEDRFKELSKMKAL
-452 NMQKED
+452 
-458 LLKELDKKL
+458 
-467 PVAEQ
+467 VEQ

-483 SHSTL
+483 NHNTL

-495 EGIYYLTATTK
+495 RGFYFLMATTEK
-506 QGIKSENKTLVL
+506 GIKSHDKTLIL
-518 NFQVSNLGYIA
+518 QFQVSGLGFIT

-556 FRREWDYKAR
+556 YRREWDYKAR
-566 EHKTIIL
+566 EHKTIIIA
-573 TTLKSDK
+573 TMKSDK

-585 LDGKVG
+585 LDGKVKG
-591 TYNSFG
+591 DNSFC

-609 GNQFRLDERY
+609 ERYFRLNEQY
-619 RNNNEIYE
+619 KNNNEVYE

-643 YFQGITT
+643 YFQGIVT

-675 EITSA
+675 EISSA
-680 NFTTDEYGS
+680 NFNTDEYGS

-704 FHLNANRG
+704 FHLNAKQG
-712 SVTIRV
+712 SATIRV

-725 FEVNFERPKEQYK
+725 FEVTFEQPKEQYK

-745 RGDVKAY
+745 HGDVKAY

-760 EYTYRVIRKTS
+760 EYSYRVIRKTS
-771 FPWRCWWWYPYVEDE
+771 FPWRCWWWWYPTVEDE
-786 QITHGKART
+786 QITYGKART

-803 TFNLKPSKTIAP
+803 TFNLKPSKTIAL

-840 YSIRAGYNEIAISTD
+840 YSIRAGYNEIAIGTD
-855 LPRTIEKSDIGK
+855 LPSKVEKSDIGK

-878 PAKSRISRKIYRYKD
+878 PAKSRISRKIYRYED
-893 AAKINYFEANHFFKS
+893 AAKINYFEAMGLSEKL
-908 YDFDRDVQAIDRQ
+908 DRQ
-921 ILTDEELA
+921 ILSDAELE
-929 RLFPA
+929 RLFPMY
-934 WSFYDKQS
+934 SFYDKSQVPEPVEGPAH
-942 KTLVDEAE
+942 LVDESE
-950 IMVDDKAK
+950 ITVDDKAK
-958 FYEGKALEPGKYV
+958 FYEGKVLEPGKYT

-979 PLAKISEQF
+979 PLAKISQQF
-988 TVFENDSKKLPFTT
+988 TVFENESKKLPVTT
-1002 MEWAH
+1002 MEWVH
-1007 QDKSTAKPG
+1007 QDKSSAKPG
-1016 EEIQLSIGTSAKDV
+1016 EEIQFSIGSTAKDV
-1030 DVWVQLLHGDEIR
+1030 DIWVQLLHGDEVR
-1043 MDKKINVSNGVQT
+1043 LDKKITVSNSVQT
-1056 LSYKVTEGDRGGLC
+1056 LSYKVTENDRGGLA

-1087 VSVPFDNYDLNV
+1087 VSVPFDNYDLDV
-1099 KLATMRDKLSPGAE
+1099 KLATVRDKLNPGAE

-1125 KPLEAGLLA
+1125 KPLEAALLA

-1142 EFERNH
+1142 EFERNY

-1153 SPSGVSGRSFGTDG
+1153 SPSGVYGNSFGTDD

-1197 DFGYGFGARRY
+1197 DFGYGFGYRRY
-1208 RKGGRVLYDYVEESV
+1208 GKGLGAGRVMYDE
-1223 PMMAGAVLEK
+1223 MVLEDAAMPMQRIALSKK
-1233 SSNSVDYEIP
+1233 SVEANGAIETADAEEMVEITKQEMP
-1243 LVAQNAADEE
+1243 
-1253 SIEIFRRVV
+1253 S
-1262 FDESDDNREASK
+1262 EAGSQEQKPK
-1274 EPTEPTLR
+1274 EPAEPTLR

-1382 AATMQPVNLIVNAGP
+1382 AGTMQPINMIVSNATIP
-1397 STGSGASTTQME
+1397 ME

-1421 KVKGQYDLELLAFRF
+1421 KVKGQYDLSLLAFRF
-1436 TAYAGEFSD
+1436 TAYAGQFSD

-1472 EQVFDFE
+1472 EKTFDFE

-1508 LPYLANVSTDRAE
+1508 LPYLANISTDRAE

-1535 IADNIPNLLA
+1535 IADHIPNLLN

-1584 ETEQRSRIANLFE
+1584 ETEQRSRIATLFE
-1597 INTLRGQQTRALQ
+1597 VNTIRNQQTNALK
-1610 LISQKQKYNGGWPW
+1610 LIEQKQKYNGGWSW

-1632 YITTYILTGFGKLQK
+1632 YISTYILSGFGKLQK
-1647 MGAWSSLSQADQNTA
+1647 MGAWSSLSKADQNTA

-1667 KAVRF
+1667 KAVRY

-1680 YRNMKRYSKGKDWPI
+1680 YRYMKAHSKGKDWPI
-1695 GSTTLAELY
+1695 GSNTLNELY
-1704 ALSFFKEQNSDKDFA
+1704 ALSFFEVQNSDRDFA

-1733 TSFNYNQRSKAAV
+1733 TSFNFNQRSKGALV
-1746 LLYRTGNEKTAKL
+1746 LYRNGNEKTAKL

-1800 EIDQNQEMIDELRVW
+1800 EIDQDQEMIDELRVW

-1821 TNKWENSASTADAI
+1821 TTMWENSASTADAI

-1876 WNANEVTSEMRQLTV
+1876 WNANEVTQEMQQLTV

-1923 KRELFVEKIDDKGKK
+1923 KRELFVETVTDKGKK
-1938 LVPVGTA
+1938 LVPVGPA
-1945 LRQAQGPAGAADVE
+1945 LRQAQGPVGAAVVE
-1959 PVETPL
+1959 PVEGPTL

-1970 LTVKITFTNQQDMSF
+1970 LTVKITFTSQQDMSF

-2024 FIEFLHKGTHQLEYS
+2024 FIEFLPKGTHQLEYS

-2070 KVKVGE
+2070 RVKVGE

>member
-1 MDYESLIGSVSHND
+1 
-15 STIKQLNNQRFNN
+15 
-28 MKHLGIIIA
+28 MKRTTIIIA
-37 TIALVAIGLLAFAS
+37 TVALVAIGLLAFAT
-51 PSKTPDNPQT
+51 PDKTPDNPKT

-78 KDLPESAEKELDAI
+78 KNLPESAEKELVAI
-92 EKQATK
+92 EQQASK
-98 DKNQIQLLKTY
+98 DNNPTQLLKTW
-109 LYRQNIFQRTI
+109 LYRQNIMRFTV
-120 EEDPD
+120 EEDP
-125 QHFIQ
+125 QQAFIQ
-130 YIETKVG
+130 YIEEKVG

-142 CDALLHEEIAAAYA
+142 HNALLHEEIAKAYA
-156 NYLSGNEWRISEN
+156 EYLDQNYWRIREN
-169 LPIDGADLS
+169 LPIDGDIS

-191 TRINQHYA
+191 TRINQHYD

-208 KKAKTEDFMVLYE
+208 KKAKTEDLMALYE
-221 NTNNNKEYIEYEA
+221 NTNNNADYIGYEA
-234 TLFEFMFHRVAK
+234 SLFEFMFHRVAK
-246 HYQEEADANDAE
+246 YYQEEANADQAE

-270 FVKVDLG
+270 FVKADLG

-283 IKCLKIYQELITYNL
+283 VKCLKIYQELIAYNL
-298 KNENEDVLI
+298 KEKNEDVLI

-313 LEFVNNTL
+313 FEFVNNTL

-329 YQAAMEDL
+329 YQAAMENL
-337 KAQHKDNP
+337 KMQHKDNP
-345 LSTEITFSIAQNMVG
+345 LSAEITALMAQNLMG
-360 QLENNSEDSTYFDN
+360 QYENNSEDSTFFDN
-374 YKKAKAMCEE
+374 YKKAKTMCEE
-384 AIAKFPKSKGAK
+384 AIAKFPKSQGAK
-396 NCENLIK
+396 NCENLVK
-403 RIEEPQIDI
+403 RIEEPQIDL
-412 TLNKVQLPNEAI
+412 TLNKVQLPNESI

-432 TTAPYYRIVKV
+432 TTSPYYRIVKI

-458 LLKELDKKL
+458 LLKELEKKT

-472 ELTLAAETDYR
+472 ELTLAAETDFR

-506 QGIKSENKTLVL
+506 QGIKSEDKTLVL
-518 NFQVSNLGYIA
+518 NFQVSNLGYIV

-573 TTLKSDK
+573 STFKSDK
-580 NGRVV
+580 NGRAV

-591 TYNSFG
+591 SNNSFG
-597 INLRKGDDNLLS
+597 INLRKEDDNLLS
-609 GNQFRLDERY
+609 ERHFRLNEQY
-619 RNNNEIYE
+619 KNNNEVYE

-665 KVSFR
+665 TVSFR

-675 EITSA
+675 EITSS

-725 FEVNFERPKEQYK
+725 FEVTFEQPKEQYK

-760 EYTYRVIRKTS
+760 EYSYRVVRKTS
-771 FPWRCWWWYPYVEDE
+771 FPWRCWWWWYPVVDDE

-795 DENGKFAV
+795 DENGKFAI

-855 LPRTIEKSDIGK
+855 LPRTIEKSDLGK

-878 PAKSRISRKIYRYKD
+878 PAKSRISRKIYRYDDK
-893 AAKINYFEANHFFKS
+893 AKINYFEAMQHLE
-908 YDFDRDVQAIDRQ
+908 VLDRQ
-921 ILTDEELA
+921 LYRDEQLSK
-929 RLFPA
+929 LFPEY
-934 WSFYDKQS
+934 SFYDKRT

-958 FYEGKALEPGKYV
+958 FLEGKTLEPGKYV
-971 VELTSLDD
+971 VELKSLDD
-979 PLAKISEQF
+979 PLAVMTEEF
-988 TVFENDSKKLPFTT
+988 TIYENQAKKMPYTAIV
-1002 MEWAH
+1002 WSDV
-1007 QDKSTAKPG
+1007 DKSTVHPG
-1016 EEIQLSIGTSAKDV
+1016 DEIHFSIGSSAKDV
-1030 DVWVQLLHGDEIR
+1030 DIWVQLLHGDEIR
-1043 MDKKINVSNGVQT
+1043 FDKKITVSNAVQNFT
-1056 LSYKVTEGDRGGLC
+1056 YKVTESDRGGLNF
-1070 WRYAFV
+1070 RYVLV
-1076 KENSYNTDRLS
+1076 KENAFRTWDEHI
-1087 VSVPFDNYDLNV
+1087 SVPFDNYDLDV
-1099 KLATMRDKLSPGAE
+1099 KLATVRDKLNPGAE
-1113 ETWEVTVRDYKD
+1113 ETWEVTVNDYKK
-1125 KPLEAGLLA
+1125 KPLEAALLA

-1142 EFERNH
+1142 EFARNY
-1148 WWFSM
+1148 WSFSM
-1153 SPSGVSGRSFGTDG
+1153 SPWGTRSFRFSTCAHD
-1167 HGFTSSNTGLEYFYF
+1167 FTSSNTGLEYFYF

-1197 DFGYGFGARRY
+1197 DFGYGFGMRRY
-1208 RKGGRVLYDYVEESV
+1208 RKGGRVMYDYVEESA
-1223 PMMAGAVLEK
+1223 PMMTGAVLEK

-1253 SIEIFRRVV
+1253 MVEITKQEGVYSY
-1262 FDESDDNREASK
+1262 ESGGQNEK
-1274 EPTEPTLR
+1274 PEEPVEPTLR

-1295 RTNAD
+1295 RTNKD

-1382 AATMQPVNLIVNAGP
+1382 AGTMEPVNLIVMDGP
-1397 STGSGASTTQME
+1397 STGSGAYTIPME

-1421 KVKGQYDLELLAFRF
+1421 KVKGQYDLSLLAFRF
-1436 TAYAGEFSD
+1436 TAYAGQFSD

-1472 EQVFDFE
+1472 EKTFDFE

-1508 LPYLANVSTDRAE
+1508 LPYLANISTDRAE

-1535 IADNIPNLLA
+1535 IADHIPNLLN

-1610 LISQKQKYNGGWPW
+1610 LIQQKQKYNGGWPW

-1632 YITTYILTGFGKLQK
+1632 YISTYILSGFGKLQK

-1667 KAVRF
+1667 KAVRY

-1680 YRNMKRYSKGKDWPI
+1680 YRYMKAHSKGKDWPI
-1695 GSTTLAELY
+1695 GSGTLNELY
-1704 ALSFFKEQNSDKDFA
+1704 ALSFFDVQNSDKDFA
-1719 TAKKYYLGSLDKEW
+1719 TAKKYYLKSLDETW
-1733 TSFNYNQRSKAAV
+1733 SSFNFNQRSKGALV
-1746 LLYRTGNEKTAKL
+1746 LYRNGNEKTANL
-1759 MIQSFKETAQKNEQI
+1759 MIRSFKECAQKNEQI

-1800 EIDQNQEMIDELRVW
+1800 EIDQNQEMIDQLRVW

-1821 TNKWENSASTADAI
+1821 TTMWENSASTADAI

-1876 WNANEVTSEMRQLTV
+1876 WNANEVTQDMRQLTV

-1923 KRELFVEKIDDKGKK
+1923 KRELFVETVTDKGKK
-1938 LVPVGTA
+1938 LVPVGSKVPESVE
-1945 LRQAQGPAGAADVE
+1945 GP
-1959 PVETPL
+1959 TL

-1970 LTVKITFTNQQDMSF
+1970 LTVKITFTSQQDMSF

-2024 FIEFLHKGTHQLEYS
+2024 FIEFLPKGTHQLEYS

-2070 KVKVGE
+2070 RVKVGE

>member
-1 MDYESLIGSVSHND
+1 
-15 STIKQLNNQRFNN
+15 

-37 TIALVAIGLLAFAS
+37 ITALVAIGALAFAM
-51 PSKTPDNPQT
+51 PSKAPVNPDNPKT

-78 KDLPESAEKELDAI
+78 KNLPESAEKELVAI
-92 EKQATK
+92 EEQASK
-98 DKNQIQLLKTY
+98 DKNPTQLLKTW
-109 LYRQNIFQRTI
+109 LYRQNIMLFTV
-120 EEDPD
+120 EEDPE
-125 QHFIQ
+125 QAFIQ
-130 YIETKVG
+130 YIEEKVG

-142 CDALLHEEIAAAYA
+142 HNALLHEEIARAYA
-156 NYLSGNEWRISEN
+156 GYLDDNEWRISEN
-169 LPIDGADLS
+169 LPIDGDIS

-191 TRINQHYA
+191 TRINQHYE

-208 KKAKTEDFMVLYE
+208 KKSKTEDFMVLYE
-221 NTNNNKEYIEYEA
+221 NKNNNENYIEYEA
-234 TLFEFMFHRVAK
+234 SLFEFMFHRVANY
-246 HYQEEADANDAE
+246 YQGEANADDVEGETDA
-258 GDTEKWWLPAKD
+258 WWLPARD
-270 FVKVDLG
+270 FVKADLG
-277 DFDNPL
+277 ATDNPL
-283 IKCLKIYQELITYNL
+283 NKCLKIYQDLIAYNI
-298 KNENEDVLI
+298 KEKNEDVLI

-313 LEFVNNTL
+313 FGFVNSIL
-321 GILLHYTQ
+321 GKDEK

-345 LSTEITFSIAQNMVG
+345 LSAEITSLIARNMMN
-360 QLENNSEDSTYFDN
+360 QYERNSSDSAYFDH

-384 AIAKFPKSKGAK
+384 VIAKFPKSQGAK
-396 NCENLIK
+396 NCQGLIK

-412 TLNKVQLPNEAI
+412 TLNSVQLPNEAI

-443 SEKELSKLN
+443 SEKEL
-452 NMQKED
+452 
-458 LLKELDKKL
+458 KKL
-467 PVAEQ
+467 RLMRKDELLEALNKKPAVAEQ
-472 ELTLAAETDYR
+472 ELTLAPETDYR
-483 SHSTL
+483 HHSTL
-488 IALPALE
+488 MALPALDR
-495 EGIYYLTATTK
+495 GFYYLTATTK
-506 QGIKSENKTLVL
+506 QGIKDEDKTLIL
-518 NFQVSNLGYIA
+518 SFQVSQLGYIT
-529 DQKDE
+529 DSKYEQ
-534 KMTVVT
+534 MTAVV

-550 GVTVEL
+550 GVTVE
-556 FRREWDYKAR
+556 FCRREWDYKAR
-566 EHKTIIL
+566 EYKTIIL
-573 TTLKSDK
+573 STVKSDK
-580 NGRVV
+580 NGKAVMTSEK
-585 LDGKVG
+585 GS
-591 TYNSFG
+591 TTSFY
-597 INLRKGDDNLLS
+597 INLRKGDDVLLS
-609 GNQFRLDERY
+609 DINFSIGSPNREDGVY
-619 RNNNEIYE
+619 H
-627 TKLFTDRAIYR
+627 TTTLFTDRAIYR

-643 YFQGITT
+643 YFQGVVK
-650 RRQGEDLSLVNNYSE
+650 RSQGKEQTLVNGYSE
-665 KVSFR
+665 KVTFK

-675 EITSA
+675 EISSA
-680 NFTTDEYGS
+680 QFTTDEYGS

-704 FHLNANRG
+704 FHLITGHG
-712 SVTIRV
+712 SSTIRV

-725 FEVNFERPKEQYK
+725 FEVTFERPKEQYK

-745 RGDVKAY
+745 HGDVKAY

-760 EYTYRVIRKTS
+760 EYSYRVIRKTS
-771 FPWRCWWWYPYVEDE
+771 FPWRCWWWWYPTVEDE
-786 QITHGKART
+786 QITYGKART

-855 LPRTIEKSDIGK
+855 LPSEVEKSDIGK

-878 PAKSRISRKIYRYKD
+878 PAKSRISRKIYRYDD
-893 AAKINYFEANHFFKS
+893 AAKINYFEAMGRSEKL
-908 YDFDRDVQAIDRQ
+908 DRQ
-921 ILTDEELA
+921 MLSDAELA
-929 RLFPA
+929 RLFPEY
-934 WSFYDKQS
+934 SFYDKQN
-942 KTLVDEAE
+942 KTLVDEAT
-950 IMVDDKAK
+950 ISVDDKAK
-958 FYEGKALEPGKYV
+958 FFEGKTLQPGRYV

-979 PLAKISEQF
+979 PLAKVSEQF
-988 TVFENDSKKLPFTT
+988 IVFESDSKKLPVTT
-1002 MEWAH
+1002 MEWVH
-1007 QDKSTAKPG
+1007 RDKSTAHPG
-1016 EEIQLSIGTSAKDV
+1016 DEIQLSIGSSAKDV

-1043 MDKKINVSNGVQT
+1043 LDKKINVSNGVQT
-1056 LSYKVTEGDRGGLC
+1056 LSYKVTENDRGGLC

-1076 KENSYNTDRLS
+1076 KENSFNKDRLDIY
-1087 VSVPFDNYDLNV
+1087 VPFDNYDLDV
-1099 KLATMRDKLSPGAE
+1099 KLATMRDKLNPGAE
-1113 ETWEVTVRDYKD
+1113 ETWEVTVRDYKE
-1125 KPLEAGLLA
+1125 KPLEAALLA
-1134 GMYDASLD
+1134 SMYDASLD
-1142 EFERNH
+1142 EFARNH

-1153 SPSGVSGRSFGTDG
+1153 SPSGVSGRSFNSDG
-1167 HGFTSSNTGLEYFYF
+1167 HGFTSSYTGLDYFYF
-1182 AELFNFSLPSDAPFF
+1182 VELFNFSLPSDAPFF
-1197 DFGYGFGARRY
+1197 DFGYGYGGRRY
-1208 RKGGRVLYDYVEESV
+1208 RKGGRVYEDVYMCVEESA
-1223 PMMAGAVLEK
+1223 PMMSGAVLQK
-1233 SSNSVDYEIP
+1233 NSV
-1243 LVAQNAADEE
+1243 AADGAMEVDEE
-1253 SIEIFRRVV
+1253 AADAMETGGSAAPKK
-1262 FDESDDNREASK
+1262 DEPK
-1274 EPTEPTLR
+1274 EPAEPALR

-1317 LMLLAYTKDRK
+1317 LMLLSYTKDRK
-1328 TGSKDYTFTSS
+1328 TGQNEYTFTSS

-1382 AATMQPVNLIVNAGP
+1382 AGTMQPVNLIVMDGP
-1397 STGSGASTTQME
+1397 STGSGTYTIPME

-1421 KVKGQYDLELLAFRF
+1421 KVKGQYDLSLLAFRF
-1436 TAYAGEFSD
+1436 TAYAGQFSD

-1472 EQVFDFE
+1472 EKTFDFE

-1508 LPYLANVSTDRAE
+1508 LPYLANISTDRAE

-1535 IADNIPNLLA
+1535 IADHIPNLLN

-1584 ETEQRSRIANLFE
+1584 ETEQRSRIATLFE
-1597 INTLRGQQTRALQ
+1597 VNTIRNQQTNALR
-1610 LISQKQKYNGGWPW
+1610 LIKDKQKYNGGWPW

-1632 YITTYILTGFGKLQK
+1632 YISTYILSGFGKLQK
-1647 MGAWSSLSQADQNTA
+1647 MGAWESLSKADQNTA

-1667 KAVRF
+1667 NAVRY

-1680 YRNMKRYSKGKDWPI
+1680 YRYMKAHSKGKDWPI
-1695 GSTTLAELY
+1695 GSGTLNELY
-1704 ALSFFKEQNSDKDFA
+1704 ALSFFKEQNSDRDFA
-1719 TAKKYYLGSLDKEW
+1719 KAKDYYLKSLDKEW
-1733 TSFNYNQRSKAAV
+1733 TSFNFNQRSKGALV
-1746 LLYRTGNEKTAKL
+1746 LYRNGNEKTAKL
-1759 MIQSFKETAQKNEQI
+1759 MIQSFKECAQKNEQI

-1800 EIDQNQEMIDELRVW
+1800 EIDQNQEMIDQLRVW

-1821 TNKWENSASTADAI
+1821 TTMWENSASTADAI

-1876 WNANEVTSEMRQLTV
+1876 WNANEVTTDMRQLTV

-1923 KRELFVEKIDDKGKK
+1923 KRELFVETVTDKGKK
-1938 LVPVGTA
+1938 LVPVGSKV
-1945 LRQAQGPAGAADVE
+1945 PE
-1959 PVETPL
+1959 PVEGPTL

-1970 LTVKITFTNQQDMSF
+1970 LTVKITFTSQQDMSF

-2024 FIEFLHKGTHQLEYS
+2024 FIEFLPKGTHQLEYS

>member
-1 MDYESLIGSVSHND
+1 
-15 STIKQLNNQRFNN
+15 
-28 MKHLGIIIA
+28 MKRTGIIIA
-37 TIALVAIGLLAFAS
+37 ITALVAIGLLAFAT
-51 PSKTPDNPQT
+51 PDKTPDNPKT

-78 KDLPESAEKELDAI
+78 KNLPESAEKELVAI
-92 EKQATK
+92 EQQASK
-98 DKNQIQLLKTY
+98 DNNPTQLLKTW
-109 LYRQNIFQRTI
+109 LYRQNIMRFTV
-120 EEDPD
+120 EEDP
-125 QHFIQ
+125 QQAFIQ
-130 YIETKVG
+130 YIEEKVG

-142 CDALLHEEIAAAYA
+142 HNALLHEEIAKAYA
-156 NYLSGNEWRISEN
+156 EYLDQNEWRINEN
-169 LPIDGADLS
+169 LPIDGDIS

-191 TRINQHYA
+191 TRINQHYD

-208 KKAKTEDFMVLYE
+208 KKAKTEDFMALYE
-221 NTNNNKEYIEYEA
+221 NSNNNEKYLEYEA
-234 TLFEFMFHRVAK
+234 SMFEFVFHRVANY
-246 HYQEEADANDAE
+246 YQEEANADQAE

-270 FVKVDLG
+270 FVKTDLG

-283 IKCLKIYQELITYNL
+283 IKCLKIYQDLIAYNL
-298 KNENEDVLI
+298 KEKNEDVLI

-313 LEFVNNTL
+313 FEFVNNTL

-329 YQAAMEDL
+329 YQAAMENL
-337 KAQHKDNP
+337 KMQHKDNP
-345 LSTEITFSIAQNMVG
+345 LSTEITALMAQNLMN
-360 QLENNSEDSTYFDN
+360 QYENNVEDSTLFDN
-374 YKKAKAMCEE
+374 YKKAKTMCEE
-384 AIAKFPKSKGAK
+384 AITKFPKSQGAK

-412 TLNKVQLPNEAI
+412 TLNSVQLPNEAI

-458 LLKELDKKL
+458 LLKELNKKM

-472 ELTLAAETDYR
+472 DLMLPAETDYR

-506 QGIKSENKTLVL
+506 QGIKSEDKTLVL
-518 NFQVSNLGYIA
+518 NFQVSNLGYIV

-550 GVTVEL
+550 GVTVECY
-556 FRREWDYKAR
+556 RREWDYKAR
-566 EHKTIIL
+566 EYKTIIL
-573 TTLKSDK
+573 ATVKSDK
-580 NGRVV
+580 NGKAI
-585 LDGKVG
+585 LDDKM
-591 TYNSFG
+591 NDSRPFF
-597 INLRKGDDNLLS
+597 INLRKNNDVLLAKS
-609 GNQFRLDERY
+609 AFYLRKPYQNDREQY
-619 RNNNEIYE
+619 S
-627 TKLFTDRAIYR
+627 TTLFTDRAIYR

-650 RRQGEDLSLVNNYSE
+650 RRQAEDLSLVSNYNE
-665 KVSFR
+665 KISFK

-675 EITSA
+675 EISAA
-680 NFTTDEYGS
+680 NFTTDEYGT

-694 VIPTDRLNGV
+694 VIPTDRLNGM
-704 FHLNANRG
+704 FHLNANNG
-712 SVTIRV
+712 STTIRV

-725 FEVNFERPKEQYK
+725 FEVNFEKPKEQYK

-745 RGDVKAY
+745 RGDVNAY

-760 EYTYRVIRKTS
+760 EYTYRVVRKTS
-771 FPWRCWWWYPYVEDE
+771 FPWRCWWWWYPTIEDE
-786 QITHGKART
+786 QITYGKART

-803 TFNLKPSKTIAP
+803 TFNLKPSLSIEP
-815 EKQPMFTYEI
+815 EKQPVFTYEI

-855 LPRTIEKSDIGK
+855 LPRIIEKFDLGK
-867 YQITVSNLSWQ
+867 YQISVSNLSYQ
-878 PAKSRISRKIYRYKD
+878 PAKSRISRKIYRYD
-893 AAKINYFEANHFFKS
+893 DLAKINYFEAMQHLE
-908 YDFDRDVQAIDRQ
+908 VLDRQ
-921 ILTDEELA
+921 LYSDEKLNK
-929 RLFPA
+929 LFPEY
-934 WSFYDKQS
+934 SFYDKQA

-958 FYEGKALEPGKYV
+958 FLEGKILEPGKYV

-979 PLAKISEQF
+979 PLAKISQQF
-988 TVFENDSKKLPFTT
+988 TVFENDSKKMPFTT
-1002 MEWAH
+1002 MEWQQFDNA
-1007 QDKSTAKPG
+1007 SVRPG
-1016 EEIQLSIGTSAKDV
+1016 DEICFSLGSSAKDV
-1030 DVWVQLLHGDEIR
+1030 NMWVQLLYDNEVRLEKWITL
-1043 MDKKINVSNGVQT
+1043 NNNVQT
-1056 LSYKVTEGDRGGLC
+1056 FKYKVTEQDRGVLC
-1070 WRYAFV
+1070 LKTAFI
-1076 KENSYNTDRLS
+1076 KENALCVSIER
-1087 VSVPFDNYDLNV
+1087 VSVLFDNYDLNV
-1099 KLATMRDKLSPGAE
+1099 NLATVRDKLSPGAE
-1113 ETWEVTVRDYKD
+1113 ETWEVTVRDYKN
-1125 KPLEAGLLA
+1125 KPLEAALLA

-1142 EFERNH
+1142 EFGSNH
-1148 WWFSM
+1148 WWFNM
-1153 SPSGVSGRSFGTDG
+1153 KPSSGGFGLPFTTDG
-1167 HGFTSSNTGLEYFYF
+1167 HHFVSSNTALDYFYF

-1197 DFGYGFGARRY
+1197 DVGYFYRGRY
-1208 RKGGRVLYDYVEESV
+1208 GKGLRKGGVVYDEMMVAECAV
-1223 PMMAGAVLEK
+1223 PMANGEANVSMMRAVVADEEAQEEIDFSKLE
-1233 SSNSVDYEIP
+1233 NSEIVNYEIP
-1243 LVAQNAADEE
+1243 VIGSQ
-1253 SIEIFRRVV
+1253 
-1262 FDESDDNREASK
+1262 K
-1274 EPTEPTLR
+1274 EQYAEPTLR

-1328 TGSKDYTFTSS
+1328 TGSNEYTFTSS

-1382 AATMQPVNLIVNAGP
+1382 AGTMQPVNLIVSNATIP
-1397 STGSGASTTQME
+1397 ME

-1421 KVKGQYDLELLAFRF
+1421 KVKGQYDLSLLAFRF
-1436 TAYAGEFSD
+1436 TAYAGQFSD

-1472 EQVFDFE
+1472 EKTFDFE

-1508 LPYLANVSTDRAE
+1508 LPYLANISTDRAE

-1535 IADNIPNLLA
+1535 IADHIPNLLN

-1584 ETEQRSRIANLFE
+1584 ETEQRSRIATLFE
-1597 INTLRGQQTRALQ
+1597 VNTLRNQQTNALK
-1610 LISQKQKYNGGWPW
+1610 LIAQKQKYNGGWPW

-1632 YITTYILTGFGKLQK
+1632 YISTYILSGFGKLQK

-1667 KAVRF
+1667 KAVRY

-1680 YRNMKRYSKGKDWPI
+1680 YRKMKRYSKGKDWPI
-1695 GSTTLAELY
+1695 GSSTLNELY

-1733 TSFNYNQRSKAAV
+1733 TSFNFNDRSKGALV
-1746 LLYRTGNEKTAKL
+1746 LYRNGNEKTAKL
-1759 MIQSFKETAQKNEQI
+1759 MIQSFKECAQKNEQI

-1821 TNKWENSASTADAI
+1821 TNKWENSASTANAI

-1876 WNANEVTSEMRQLTV
+1876 WNASEVTQEMQQLTV
-1891 NNPTNHLVWGGLFRQ
+1891 NNPTPHLVWGGLFRQ

-1923 KRELFVEKIDDKGKK
+1923 KRELFVETVTDKGKV
-1938 LVPVGTA
+1938 LVPAEKRT
-1945 LRQAQGPAGAADVE
+1945 
-1959 PVETPL
+1959 L

-1970 LTVKITFTNQQDMSF
+1970 LTVKITFTSQQDMSF
-1985 VFVKDLRAAGFE
+1985 VFVKDLRAAGCE

-2011 SYYQSNTDTDMEF
+2011 SYYQSNTDTDMQF
-2024 FIEFLHKGTHQLEYS
+2024 FIEHLPKGTHQLEYS

-2070 KVKVGE
+2070 QVKVGN

>member
-1 MDYESLIGSVSHND
+1 
-15 STIKQLNNQRFNN
+15 
-28 MKHLGIIIA
+28 MKRIGIIFAIV
-37 TIALVAIGLLAFAS
+37 ALVAIGLLAFATPNQS
-51 PSKTPDNPQT
+51 PDKPKT

-78 KDLPESAEKELDAI
+78 KNLPESAEKELDAI
-92 EKQATK
+92 EQQAAK
-98 DKNQIQLLKTY
+98 DKNDIQLLKTY
-109 LYRQNIFQRTI
+109 LYRQKIFQFTV

-125 QHFIQ
+125 QYFIQ
-130 YIETKVG
+130 YAESKIG

-142 CDALLHEEIAAAYA
+142 CNALLHEEIARAYA
-156 NYLSGNEWRISEN
+156 NYLESNEWTINEN
-169 LPIDGADLS
+169 LPIDGDLS

-191 TRINQHYA
+191 TRIYQHYN
-199 EALKPVEAL
+199 EALMPIEAL

-221 NTNNNKEYIEYEA
+221 NKENNEKYLEYEA
-234 TLFEFMFHRVAK
+234 SLFEFMFHRVANY
-246 HYQEEADANDAE
+246 YQGEANADDAE

-270 FVKVDLG
+270 FVKADLG
-277 DFDNPL
+277 AADNPL
-283 IKCLKIYQELITYNL
+283 AKCLKIYQDLIAYNL
-298 KNENEDVLI
+298 KEKNEDVLI

-313 LEFVNNTL
+313 FGFVN
-321 GILLHYTQ
+321 GILGKDDQ

-345 LSTEITFSIAQNMVG
+345 LSAEITSLIARNMMN
-360 QLENNSEDSTYFDN
+360 QYESNSSDSAYFDH

-384 AIAKFPKSKGAK
+384 AIAKFPKSQGAK

-403 RIEEPQIDI
+403 RIEEPQIDL

-432 TTAPYYRIVKV
+432 TTAPYYRILKV

-458 LLKELDKKL
+458 LLKELNKKM

-472 ELTLAAETDYR
+472 DLMLPAEPDYR

-506 QGIKSENKTLVL
+506 QGIKSEDKTLVL
-518 NFQVSNLGYIA
+518 TFQVSNLGYIV

-540 VDRKTGKTVE
+540 IDRKTGKTME

-556 FRREWDYKAR
+556 YRREWDYKAR

-573 TTLKSDK
+573 ATMKSDK
-580 NGRVV
+580 NGRAV
-585 LDGKVG
+585 LDGKVKG
-591 TYNSFG
+591 DNSFC
-597 INLRKGDDNLLS
+597 INLRKDNDNLLS
-609 GNQFRLDERY
+609 ERYFRLNEQY
-619 RNNNEIYE
+619 RNNNEVYE

-650 RRQGEDLSLVNNYSE
+650 RRQGEDLSLVNNYFE
-665 KVSFR
+665 KISFR

-725 FEVNFERPKEQYK
+725 FEVTFEQPKEQYK

-760 EYTYRVIRKTS
+760 EYTYRVVRKTS
-771 FPWRCWWWYPYVEDE
+771 FPWRCWWWWYPVVDDE
-786 QITHGKART
+786 QIAHGKART

-855 LPRTIEKSDIGK
+855 LPRTIEKSDLGK

-878 PAKSRISRKIYRYKD
+878 PAKSRISRKIYRYD
-893 AAKINYFEANHFFKS
+893 DLAKINYFEAMQHLE
-908 YDFDRDVQAIDRQ
+908 VLDRQ
-921 ILTDEELA
+921 LHSDEQLSK
-929 RLFPA
+929 LFPEY
-934 WSFYDKQS
+934 SFYDKRT

-958 FYEGKALEPGKYV
+958 FLEGKTLESGNYV
-971 VELTSLDD
+971 VELKSLDD
-979 PLAKISEQF
+979 PLAVTTEEF
-988 TVFENDSKKLPFTT
+988 TLYENEAKKMPYTAIV
-1002 MEWAH
+1002 WSDV
-1007 QDKSTAKPG
+1007 DKSTAHPG
-1016 EEIQLSIGTSAKDV
+1016 DEIKFSIGSSAKDV
-1030 DVWVQLLHGDEIR
+1030 DIWVQLLHGDEIR
-1043 MDKKINVSNGVQT
+1043 FDKKITISNSVQT
-1056 LSYKVTEGDRGGLC
+1056 FTYKVTEGDRGGLNF
-1070 WRYAFV
+1070 RYVLV
-1076 KENSYNTDRLS
+1076 KENAFRTGDNHI
-1087 VSVPFDNYDLNV
+1087 SVPFDNYDLDV
-1099 KLATMRDKLSPGAE
+1099 KLATVRDKLNPGAE
-1113 ETWEVTVRDYKD
+1113 ETWEVTVSDYKK
-1125 KPLEAGLLA
+1125 KPLEAALLA

-1142 EFERNH
+1142 EFERNY
-1148 WWFSM
+1148 WNFSM
-1153 SPSGVSGRSFGTDG
+1153 SPWGPRSYRFSTCVHD
-1167 HGFTSSNTGLEYFYF
+1167 FTSSNTGLDYFTF
-1182 AELFNFSLPSDAPFF
+1182 IELFNFSLPSDAPFF

-1208 RKGGRVLYDYVEESV
+1208 RKGGRVLYDYVEESA
-1223 PMMAGAVLEK
+1223 PMMTGAVLEK
-1233 SSNSVDYEIP
+1233 SSNAVDYEIP

-1253 SIEIFRRVV
+1253 MVEIKKQEGSYPY
-1262 FDESDDNREASK
+1262 ESGGQNEK
-1274 EPTEPTLR
+1274 TEEPAEPTLR

-1317 LMLLAYTKDRK
+1317 LMLMAYTKDRK
-1328 TGSKDYTFTSS
+1328 TGRNEYTFTSS

-1382 AATMQPVNLIVNAGP
+1382 AGTMEPVNLIINDGP
-1397 STGSGASTTQME
+1397 STGSGTYTIPME

-1421 KVKGQYDLELLAFRF
+1421 KVKGQYDLSLLAFRF
-1436 TAYAGEFSD
+1436 TAYAGQFSD

-1472 EQVFDFE
+1472 EKTFDFE

-1508 LPYLANVSTDRAE
+1508 LPYLANVKADRAE

-1535 IADNIPNLLA
+1535 IADHIPNLLN

-1584 ETEQRSRIANLFE
+1584 ETEQRSRIASLFE

-1610 LISQKQKYNGGWPW
+1610 LIQQKQKYNGGWPW

-1632 YITTYILTGFGKLQK
+1632 YISTYILSGFGKLQK
-1647 MGAWSSLSQADQNTA
+1647 MGAWSSLSKADQNTA

-1667 KAVRF
+1667 KAVRY

-1680 YRNMKRYSKGKDWPI
+1680 YRYMKAHSKGKDWPI
-1695 GSTTLAELY
+1695 GSSTLNELY

-1719 TAKKYYLGSLDKEW
+1719 TAKKYYLKSLDETW
-1733 TSFNYNQRSKAAV
+1733 TSFNFNMRSKGALV
-1746 LLYRTGNEKTAKL
+1746 LHRMGNEKTAKL

-1800 EIDQNQEMIDELRVW
+1800 EIDQNQEMIDQLRVW

-1821 TNKWENSASTADAI
+1821 TTMWENSASTADAI

-1845 FEEGKEVTLRFGN
+1845 FEEGKEVTLHFGE
-1858 TPISTEGGVAGTG
+1858 TPINTEGGVAGTG

-1876 WNANEVTSEMRQLTV
+1876 WNANEVTQDMRQLTV

-1923 KRELFVEKIDDKGKK
+1923 KRELFVETVTDKGKK
-1938 LVPVGTA
+1938 LVPFEK
-1945 LRQAQGPAGAADVE
+1945 QA
-1959 PVETPL
+1959 L

-1970 LTVKITFTNQQDMSF
+1970 LTVKITFTSQQDMSF

-1997 PIEQISRYEYNDRM
+1997 PIEQISRYEYNDEM

-2024 FIEFLHKGTHQLEYS
+2024 FIEFLPKGTHQLEYS

>member
-1 MDYESLIGSVSHND
+1 
-15 STIKQLNNQRFNN
+15 

-37 TIALVAIGLLAFAS
+37 ITALVAIGALAFAM
-51 PSKTPDNPQT
+51 PSKAPVNPDNPKT

-78 KDLPESAEKELDAI
+78 KNLPESAEKELVAI
-92 EKQATK
+92 EEQASK
-98 DKNQIQLLKTY
+98 DKNQTQLLKTW
-109 LYRQNIFQRTI
+109 LYRQNIMLFTV
-120 EEDPD
+120 EEDPE
-125 QHFIQ
+125 QAFIQ
-130 YIETKVG
+130 YIEEKVG

-142 CDALLHEEIAAAYA
+142 HNALLHEEIARAYA
-156 NYLSGNEWRISEN
+156 GYLDDNEWRISEN
-169 LPIDGADLS
+169 LPIDGDIS

-191 TRINQHYA
+191 TRINQHYE
-199 EALKPVEAL
+199 EALKPFEAL

-221 NTNNNKEYIEYEA
+221 NKNNNENYIEYEA
-234 TLFEFMFHRVAK
+234 SLFEFMFHRVANY
-246 HYQEEADANDAE
+246 YQGEANADDVEGETDA
-258 GDTEKWWLPAKD
+258 WWLPAND
-270 FVKVDLG
+270 FVKADLG
-277 DFDNPL
+277 AADNPL
-283 IKCLKIYQELITYNL
+283 AKCLKIYQDLIAYNI
-298 KNENEDVLI
+298 KEKNEDVLI

-313 LEFVNNTL
+313 FGFVNS
-321 GILLHYTQ
+321 ILDKDEK

-345 LSTEITFSIAQNMVG
+345 LSAEITSLIARNMMN
-360 QLENNSEDSTYFDN
+360 QYERNSSDSAYFDH

-384 AIAKFPKSKGAK
+384 AIAKFPKSQGAK
-396 NCENLIK
+396 NCQGLIK

-412 TLNKVQLPNEAI
+412 TLNSVQLPNEAI

-443 SEKELSKLN
+443 SEKEL
-452 NMQKED
+452 
-458 LLKELDKKL
+458 KKL
-467 PVAEQ
+467 RLMRKDELLEALNKKPAVAEQ
-472 ELTLAAETDYR
+472 ELDLPAETDYR

-488 IALPALE
+488 MALPALDR
-495 EGIYYLTATTK
+495 GFYYLTATTK
-506 QGIKSENKTLVL
+506 QGIKDEDKTLML
-518 NFQVSNLGYIA
+518 SFQVSQLGYITDSKY
-529 DQKDE
+529 DQ
-534 KMTVVT
+534 MTAVV

-550 GVTVEL
+550 GVTVE
-556 FRREWDYKAR
+556 FCRREWDYKAR
-566 EHKTIIL
+566 EYKTIIL
-573 TTLKSDK
+573 STVKSDK
-580 NGRVV
+580 NGKAVMT
-585 LDGKVG
+585 GEKG
-591 TYNSFG
+591 NITSFY
-597 INLRKGDDNLLS
+597 INLRKGDDVLLS
-609 GNQFRLDERY
+609 DINFSIGSPNRDDGVY
-619 RNNNEIYE
+619 H
-627 TKLFTDRAIYR
+627 TTTLFTDRAIYR
-638 PGQTV
+638 PGQTI
-643 YFQGITT
+643 YFQGVVK
-650 RRQGEDLSLVNNYSE
+650 RSQGKEQTLVNGYSE
-665 KVSFR
+665 KVSFK

-675 EITSA
+675 EISSA
-680 NFTTDEYGS
+680 QFTTDEYGS

-704 FHLNANRG
+704 FHLITGHG
-712 SVTIRV
+712 SSTIRV

-725 FEVNFERPKEQYK
+725 FEVTFERPKEQYKLKRPKEQYK

-745 RGDVKAY
+745 HGDVKAY

-760 EYTYRVIRKTS
+760 EYSYRVIRKTS
-771 FPWRCWWWYPYVEDE
+771 FPWRCWWWWYPTVEDE
-786 QITHGKART
+786 QITYGKART

-825 EVTATSKQGETHADT
+825 EVTATSKQGETHSDT
-840 YSIRAGYNEIAISTD
+840 YSIRAGYNEIAIGTD
-855 LPRTIEKSDIGK
+855 LPREVEKSEIGK

-878 PAKSRISRKIYRYKD
+878 PAKSRIKRKIYRYED
-893 AAKINYFEANHFFKS
+893 AAKINYFEAMGHSEKL
-908 YDFDRDVQAIDRQ
+908 DRQ
-921 ILTDEELA
+921 LLSDEELE
-929 RLFPA
+929 RLFPEY
-934 WSFYDKQS
+934 SFYDKNQVPEPVEGPAH
-942 KTLVDEAE
+942 LVDESE
-950 IMVDDKAK
+950 ITVDDKAK
-958 FYEGKALEPGKYV
+958 LYEGKALEPGKYV
-971 VELTSLDD
+971 VELVSLDD
-979 PLAKISEQF
+979 PLAKTSRQF
-988 TVFENDSKKLPFTT
+988 TVFDNDSKKLPYTT

-1007 QDKSTAKPG
+1007 QDKSSAKPG
-1016 EEIQLSIGTSAKDV
+1016 DEIQLSIGSSAKDV
-1030 DVWVQLLHGDEIR
+1030 DIWVQLLHGNEVR
-1043 MDKKINVSNGVQT
+1043 LDKKVNLSNGVQT
-1056 LSYKVTEGDRGGLC
+1056 FTYKVTENDRGGLS

-1076 KENSYNTDRLS
+1076 KENSFNYDRLS
-1087 VSVPFDNYDLNV
+1087 VSVPFDNYDLDV
-1099 KLATMRDKLSPGAE
+1099 KLATVRDKLNPGAE

-1125 KPLEAGLLA
+1125 KPLEAALLA

-1142 EFERNH
+1142 EFERNY

-1153 SPSGVSGRSFGTDG
+1153 SPSGVYANSFGTDD
-1167 HGFTSSNTGLEYFYF
+1167 HGFTSSNTGVEYFYF

-1197 DFGYGFGARRY
+1197 DFGYFYRGSRMLGAGGY
-1208 RKGGRVLYDYVEESV
+1208 LRKNAAVMDEMVLMEESAAPASMNQAAIESADAEEMV
-1223 PMMAGAVLEK
+1223 EITKQESVAPKLDKGEK
-1233 SSNSVDYEIP
+1233 K
-1243 LVAQNAADEE
+1243 EE
-1253 SIEIFRRVV
+1253 PV
-1262 FDESDDNREASK
+1262 
-1274 EPTEPTLR
+1274 EPTLR

-1317 LMLLAYTKDRK
+1317 LMLMAYTKDRK

-1382 AATMQPVNLIVNAGP
+1382 AGTMQPVNMIVSNATIP
-1397 STGSGASTTQME
+1397 ME

-1421 KVKGQYDLELLAFRF
+1421 KVKGQYDLSLLAFRF
-1436 TAYAGEFSD
+1436 TAYAGQFSD

-1472 EQVFDFE
+1472 EKTFDFE

-1508 LPYLANVSTDRAE
+1508 LPYLANISTDRAE

-1535 IADNIPNLLA
+1535 IADHIPNLLN

-1572 LQETPWVLEAKS
+1572 LQETPWMLEAKS
-1584 ETEQRSRIANLFE
+1584 ETEQRNRIATLFE
-1597 INTLRGQQTRALQ
+1597 INTIRNQQTNALK
-1610 LISQKQKYNGGWPW
+1610 LIEQKQKYNGGWSW
-1624 MDGMPESP
+1624 MDGMPESA
-1632 YITTYILTGFGKLQK
+1632 YITTYILGGFGKLQK
-1647 MGAWSSLSQADQNTA
+1647 MGAWSSLSKADQNTA

-1667 KAVRF
+1667 KAVRY
-1672 LEYEVAET
+1672 LEYDVAET
-1680 YRNMKRYSKGKDWPI
+1680 YRYMKAHSKGKDWPI
-1695 GSTTLAELY
+1695 GSGTLNELY
-1704 ALSFFKEQNSDKDFA
+1704 ALSFFDVQNSDKDFA
-1719 TAKKYYLGSLDKEW
+1719 KAKDYYLKSLDKEW
-1733 TSFNYNQRSKAAV
+1733 TSFNFNQRSKGALV
-1746 LLYRTGNEKTAKL
+1746 LYRNGNEKTAKL

-1800 EIDQNQEMIDELRVW
+1800 EIDQDKEMIDQLRVW

-1821 TNKWENSASTADAI
+1821 TTMWENSASTADAI

-1845 FEEGKEVTLRFGN
+1845 FAEGKEVTLRFGN

-1876 WNANEVTSEMRQLTV
+1876 WNANEVTQDMRQLTV

-1923 KRELFVEKIDDKGKK
+1923 KRELFVETVTDKGKK
-1938 LVPVGTA
+1938 LVPVGSKV
-1945 LRQAQGPAGAADVE
+1945 PE
-1959 PVETPL
+1959 PVEGPKL

-1970 LTVKITFTNQQDMSF
+1970 LTVKITFTSQQDMSF

-2024 FIEFLHKGTHQLEYS
+2024 FIEFLPKGTHQLEYS

-2070 KVKVGE
+2070 RVKVGE

>member
-1 MDYESLIGSVSHND
+1 
-15 STIKQLNNQRFNN
+15 
-28 MKHLGIIIA
+28 MKRTTIIIA
-37 TIALVAIGLLAFAS
+37 TVALVAIGLLAFAT
-51 PSKTPDNPQT
+51 PDKTPDNPKT

-78 KDLPESAEKELDAI
+78 KNLPESAEKELVAI
-92 EKQATK
+92 EQQASK
-98 DKNQIQLLKTY
+98 DNNPTQLLKTW
-109 LYRQNIFQRTI
+109 LYRQNIMRFTV
-120 EEDPD
+120 EEDP
-125 QHFIQ
+125 QQAFIQ
-130 YIETKVG
+130 YIEEKVG

-142 CDALLHEEIAAAYA
+142 HNALLHEEIAKAYA
-156 NYLSGNEWRISEN
+156 DYLSDNEWRIREN
-169 LPIDGADLS
+169 LPIDGDIS

-191 TRINQHYA
+191 TRINQHYD

-234 TLFEFMFHRVAK
+234 SLFEFMFHRVANY
-246 HYQEEADANDAE
+246 YQLRSEDNDIAGNTEA
-258 GDTEKWWLPAKD
+258 WWLPAKD
-270 FVKVDLG
+270 FVKLDLG
-277 DFDNPL
+277 DADNAL
-283 IKCLKIYQELITYNL
+283 IKCLKIYQAILAYNL
-298 KNENEDVLI
+298 KNNNENVLI
-307 YNDFKR
+307 FNDFHR
-313 LEFVNNTL
+313 FEFVKS
-321 GILLHYTQ
+321 LLKKDDR
-329 YQAAMEDL
+329 YQAAMENL

-345 LSTEITFSIAQNMVG
+345 LSAEITALMAQNLMN
-360 QLENNSEDSTYFDN
+360 QYENNEEDSTYFDN
-374 YKKAKAMCEE
+374 YKKANALCEE

-396 NCENLIK
+396 NCINLIK
-403 RIEEPQIDI
+403 RIEESQIDI
-412 TLNKVQLPNEAI
+412 MLNSVQLPNEAI

-432 TTAPYYRIVKV
+432 TTAPYYRIVKI

-458 LLKELDKKL
+458 LLKELNKKTA
-467 PVAEQ
+467 VAEQ
-472 ELTLAAETDYR
+472 ELILPAETDYR
-483 SHSTL
+483 NHSTL

-506 QGIKSENKTLVL
+506 QGIKNEDKTLVL
-518 NFQVSNLGYIA
+518 NFQVSNLGFIT

-534 KMTVVT
+534 RMTVVV

-556 FRREWDYKAR
+556 FRREWDYKSR
-566 EHKTIIL
+566 EYKTIIIG
-573 TTLKSDK
+573 TPKSD
-580 NGRVV
+580 RT
-585 LDGKVG
+585 GKVEFANTG
-591 TYNSFG
+591 NNSFG

-609 GNQFRLDERY
+609 NNYFRLIERY
-619 RNNNEIYE
+619 KNDNEVYS

-650 RRQGEDLSLVNNYSE
+650 RRQGEDLSLAHNFSE
-665 KVSFR
+665 SVSFH

-675 EITSA
+675 EISSA
-680 NFTTDEYGS
+680 KFATDEYGA

-712 SVTIRV
+712 STTIRV

-725 FEVNFERPKEQYK
+725 FEVTFEKPKEQYK

-760 EYTYRVIRKTS
+760 EYSYRVIRKTS
-771 FPWRCWWWYPYVEDE
+771 FPWRCWWWWYPTVEDE
-786 QITHGKART
+786 QITYGKART

-803 TFNLKPSKTIAP
+803 TFNLKPSLTIAP
-815 EKQPMFTYEI
+815 EKQPVFTYEI

-855 LPRTIEKSDIGK
+855 LPRIIEKFDLGK
-867 YQITVSNLSWQ
+867 YQISVSNLSYQ
-878 PAKSRISRKIYRYKD
+878 PAKSRISRKIYRYD
-893 AAKINYFEANHFFKS
+893 DLAKINYFEAMQHLE
-908 YDFDRDVQAIDRQ
+908 VLDRQ
-921 ILTDEELA
+921 LYSDEKLNK
-929 RLFPA
+929 LFPEY
-934 WSFYDKQS
+934 SFYDKQA

-958 FYEGKALEPGKYV
+958 FLEGKILEPGKYV

-979 PLAKISEQF
+979 PLAKISQQF
-988 TVFENDSKKLPFTT
+988 TVFENDSKKMPFTT
-1002 MEWAH
+1002 MEWQQFDNA
-1007 QDKSTAKPG
+1007 SVRPG
-1016 EEIQLSIGTSAKDV
+1016 DEICFSLGSSAKDV
-1030 DVWVQLLHGDEIR
+1030 NMWVQLLYDNEVRLEKWITL
-1043 MDKKINVSNGVQT
+1043 NNNVQT
-1056 LSYKVTEGDRGGLC
+1056 FKYKVTEQDRGVLC
-1070 WRYAFV
+1070 LKTAFI
-1076 KENSYNTDRLS
+1076 KENALCVSIER
-1087 VSVPFDNYDLNV
+1087 VSVLFDNYDLNV
-1099 KLATMRDKLSPGAE
+1099 NLATVRDKLSPGAE
-1113 ETWEVTVRDYKD
+1113 ETWEVTVRDYKN
-1125 KPLEAGLLA
+1125 KPLEAALLA

-1142 EFERNH
+1142 EFGSNH
-1148 WWFSM
+1148 WWFNM
-1153 SPSGVSGRSFGTDG
+1153 KPSSGGFGLPFTTDG
-1167 HGFTSSNTGLEYFYF
+1167 HHFVSSNTALDYFYF

-1197 DFGYGFGARRY
+1197 DVGYFYRGRY
-1208 RKGGRVLYDYVEESV
+1208 GKGLRKGGVVYDEMMVAECAV
-1223 PMMAGAVLEK
+1223 PMANGEANVSMMRAVVADEEAQEEIDFSKLE
-1233 SSNSVDYEIP
+1233 NSEIVNYEIP
-1243 LVAQNAADEE
+1243 VIGSQ
-1253 SIEIFRRVV
+1253 
-1262 FDESDDNREASK
+1262 K
-1274 EPTEPTLR
+1274 EQYAEPTLR

-1317 LMLLAYTKDRK
+1317 LMLMAYTKDRK

-1382 AATMQPVNLIVNAGP
+1382 AGTMQPVNLIVSNATIP
-1397 STGSGASTTQME
+1397 ME

-1421 KVKGQYDLELLAFRF
+1421 KVKGQYDLSLLAFRF
-1436 TAYAGEFSD
+1436 TAYAGQFSD

-1472 EQVFDFE
+1472 EKTFDFE

-1508 LPYLANVSTDRAE
+1508 LPYLANISTDRAE

-1535 IADNIPNLLA
+1535 IADHIPNLLN

-1584 ETEQRSRIANLFE
+1584 ETEQRSRIATLFE
-1597 INTLRGQQTRALQ
+1597 ANTLRNQQTNALK
-1610 LISQKQKYNGGWPW
+1610 LIAQKQKYNGGWPW

-1632 YITTYILTGFGKLQK
+1632 YISTYILSGFGKLQK

-1667 KAVRF
+1667 KAVRY
-1672 LEYEVAET
+1672 LEYEMAET
-1680 YRNMKRYSKGKDWPI
+1680 YRKMKRYSKGKDWPI
-1695 GSTTLAELY
+1695 GSGTMNELY

-1733 TSFNYNQRSKAAV
+1733 TSFNFNDRSKGALV
-1746 LLYRTGNEKTAKL
+1746 LYRNGNEKTAKL
-1759 MIQSFKETAQKNEQI
+1759 MIQSFKECAQKNEQI

-1891 NNPTNHLVWGGLFRQ
+1891 NNPTPHLVWGGLFRQ

-1923 KRELFVEKIDDKGKK
+1923 KRELFVETVSDKGKK
-1938 LVPVGTA
+1938 LVPVEK
-1945 LRQAQGPAGAADVE
+1945 QA
-1959 PVETPL
+1959 L

-1970 LTVKITFTNQQDMSF
+1970 LTVKITFTSQQDMSF

-1997 PIEQISRYEYNDRM
+1997 PIEQISHYEYNDRM
-2011 SYYQSNTDTDMEF
+2011 SYYQSNTDTDMRF
-2024 FIEFLHKGTHQLEYS
+2024 FIEHLPKGTHQLEYS

-2070 KVKVGE
+2070 RVKVGN

>member
-1 MDYESLIGSVSHND
+1 
-15 STIKQLNNQRFNN
+15 

-37 TIALVAIGLLAFAS
+37 AIALVSVGLLVYAS
-51 PSKTPDNPQT
+51 SSNTPE
-61 PKNNYETMWKKV
+61 NNLVTSYDYKGNDYKDMWKKV
-73 KENLE
+73 KENIE
-78 KDLPESAEKELDAI
+78 KNLPESAEKELDAI
-92 EKQATK
+92 ENQATK
-98 DKNQIQLLKTY
+98 DNNQVQLLKTY
-109 LYRQNIFQRTI
+109 LYRQNIFQFTI

-130 YIETKVG
+130 YAESKVG
-137 QLDEV
+137 KLDEV
-142 CDALLHEEIAAAYA
+142 CNALLHEEIANAYA
-156 NYLSGNEWRISEN
+156 NYLEMNEWTINEN
-169 LPIDGADLS
+169 LPVDGDLS
-178 KVEMKYWDKESFK
+178 KVEMKYWDKESFR
-191 TRINQHYA
+191 TRINQHYS

-208 KKAKTEDFMVLYE
+208 KKTKTEDFMVLYE
-221 NTNNNKEYIEYEA
+221 NDDNNGKYIEYEA
-234 TLFEFMFHRVAK
+234 SLFEFMFHRVANY
-246 HYQEEADANDAE
+246 YQEQADADDVEGETDA
-258 GDTEKWWLPAKD
+258 WWLPAKD
-270 FVKVDLG
+270 FVKANLG
-277 DFDNPL
+277 SADNPL
-283 IKCLKIYQELITYNL
+283 NKCLKIYQDLIAYNL
-298 KNENEDVLI
+298 KNNLEDVLI

-313 LEFVNNTL
+313 FGFVNS
-321 GILLHYTQ
+321 ILDKDDQ

-337 KAQHKDNP
+337 KAQHENNP
-345 LSTEITFSIAQNMVG
+345 LSAEITSLLARNLVNQY
-360 QLENNSEDSTYFDN
+360 ENNSSDSTYFDN
-374 YKKAKAMCEE
+374 YRKAKTMCEQ
-384 AIAKFPKSKGAK
+384 AIAKFPKSTGAK
-396 NCENLIK
+396 NCQNLIK
-403 RIEEPQIDI
+403 SIEEPQIN
-412 TLNKVQLPNEAI
+412 LNLNRVQLPDEAI

-443 SEKELSKLN
+443 GEKELEKLD
-452 NMQKED
+452 NMNKED
-458 LLKELDKKL
+458 LLKELNKKKA
-467 PVAEQ
+467 VVEQ
-472 ELTLAAETDYR
+472 ELALPAETDYR
-483 SHSTL
+483 NHKTL

-495 EGIYYLTATTK
+495 KGLYYLMATTEK
-506 QGIKSENKTLVL
+506 GITKEEKVLVL
-518 NFQVSNLGYIA
+518 NFQVSGLGYIT

-534 KMTVVT
+534 RMTVVAM
-540 VDRKTGKTVE
+540 DRKTGKPME

-556 FRREWDYKAR
+556 YRHEWDYKAR
-566 EHKTIIL
+566 EHKTIIIA
-573 TTLKSDK
+573 TPKTDR
-580 NGRVV
+580 N
-585 LDGKVG
+585 GKVELVKPSNDG
-591 TYNSFG
+591 FS

-609 GNQFRLDERY
+609 EQSFHLYALYKNKDERY
-619 RNNNEIYE
+619 S
-627 TKLFTDRAIYR
+627 THLFTDRAIYR

-643 YFQGITT
+643 YFQGIVT
-650 RRQGEDLSLVNNYSE
+650 RRKGEELSLVNNYKES
-665 KVSFR
+665 VSFR

-675 EITSA
+675 EISSA
-680 NFTTDEYGS
+680 KFTTDAYGS

-704 FHLNANRG
+704 FHLNADQG
-712 SVTIRV
+712 STTIRV

-725 FEVNFERPKEQYK
+725 FEVNFEKPKEQYK

-745 RGDVKAY
+745 HGDVKAY

-760 EYTYRVIRKTS
+760 EYSDRVIRKTS
-771 FPWRCWWWYPYVEDE
+771 FPWRCWWWWYPTIEDE
-786 QITHGKART
+786 QITYGKART

-803 TFNLKPSKTIAP
+803 TFHLKPSLSIAP
-815 EKQPMFTYEI
+815 EKQPVFTYEI

-840 YSIRAGYNEIAISTD
+840 YSIRAGYNEIALSTD
-855 LPRTIEKSDIGK
+855 LPAEVEKTEIGK
-867 YQITVSNLSWQ
+867 YQISVSNLSYQ
-878 PAKSRISRKIYRYKD
+878 PAKSRIVRKIYRYEND
-893 AAKINYFEANHFFKS
+893 AKMNYFDAMQHTE
-908 YDFDRDVQAIDRQ
+908 VLDRQ
-921 ILTDEELA
+921 ILSDAQLET
-929 RLFPA
+929 LFPVY
-934 WSFYDKQS
+934 SFYDNSQRSLSLS
-942 KTLVDEAE
+942 KGRPSGTLVCEDE

-958 FYEGKALEPGKYV
+958 FYDGKALEPGRYV
-971 VELTSLDD
+971 VELTSVDD
-979 PLAKISEQF
+979 PLAKISQKF
-988 TVFENDSKKLPFTT
+988 TVFENGSEALPFTT
-1002 MEWAH
+1002 MAWSH
-1007 QDKSTAKPG
+1007 LDKSTAHPG
-1016 EEIQLSIGTSAKDV
+1016 DEIQLSLGSAAKDV
-1030 DVWVQLLHGDEIR
+1030 EIWVQLFHGDEIR
-1043 MDKKINVSNGVQT
+1043 LDKKITVSNSVKT
-1056 LSYKVTEGDRGGLC
+1056 LSYKVTEQDRGGLN

-1076 KENSYNTDRLS
+1076 KENSFNTDYLG
-1087 VSVPFDNYDLNV
+1087 VSVPFDNYNLDV

-1125 KPLEAGLLA
+1125 KPLEAALLA

-1142 EFERNH
+1142 EFASNH
-1148 WWFSM
+1148 WRFNM
-1153 SPSGVSGRSFGTDG
+1153 SPSGVYGRSFYPNES
-1167 HGFTSSNTGLEYFYF
+1167 GFISSRTGVEYYYF
-1182 AELFNFSLPSDAPFF
+1182 VELFNFSLPSDAPFF
-1197 DFGYGFGARRY
+1197 DYGYGYGYRRY
-1208 RKGGRVLYDYVEESV
+1208 RMVGAKGGEDVYLNAEICMDEM
-1223 PMMAGAVLEK
+1223 PMLEAASEKQMARPAK
-1233 SSNSVDYEIP
+1233 
-1243 LVAQNAADEE
+1243 AKNAARNEVAEIEE
-1253 SIEIFRRVV
+1253 AEEMETGGSAKPE
-1262 FDESDDNREASK
+1262 K
-1274 EPTEPTLR
+1274 PQEPAEPTLR

-1317 LMLLAYTKDRK
+1317 LMLMAYTKDRK

-1382 AATMQPVNLIVNAGP
+1382 AGTMQPVNLIINDGP
-1397 STGSGASTTQME
+1397 STGSGAYTIPME

-1421 KVKGQYDLELLAFRF
+1421 KVKGQYDLSLLAFRF

-1472 EQVFDFE
+1472 EKTFDFE

-1508 LPYLANVSTDRAE
+1508 LPYLANISTDRAE

-1535 IADNIPNLLA
+1535 IADHIPNLLN

-1597 INTLRGQQTRALQ
+1597 INTLRGQQTRALN
-1610 LISQKQKYNGGWPW
+1610 LIEQKQKYNGGWSW

-1632 YITTYILTGFGKLQK
+1632 YISTYILSGFGKLQK
-1647 MGAWSSLSQADQNTA
+1647 MGAWSSLSKADQNTA
-1662 QSICD
+1662 ERICA
-1667 KAVRF
+1667 KAVRY

-1680 YRNMKRYSKGKDWPI
+1680 YRNMKKYSKGKDWPI
-1695 GSTTLAELY
+1695 GSSTLNELY

-1719 TAKKYYLGSLDKEW
+1719 TAKKYYLKSLDKEW
-1733 TSFNYNQRSKAAV
+1733 TSFNFNQRSKGALV
-1746 LLYRTGNEKTAKL
+1746 LYRNGNEKTAKL
-1759 MIQSFKETAQKNEQI
+1759 MIQSFKECAQKNEQI

-1876 WNANEVTSEMRQLTV
+1876 WNANEVTQEMQQLTV
-1891 NNPTNHLVWGGLFRQ
+1891 NNPTPHLVWGGLFRQ

-1923 KRELFVEKIDDKGKK
+1923 KRELFVETVTDKGKK
-1938 LVPVGTA
+1938 LVPVGTKV
-1945 LRQAQGPAGAADVE
+1945 PE
-1959 PVETPL
+1959 PVEGPKL

-1970 LTVKITFTNQQDMSF
+1970 LTVKITFTSQQDMSF

-2024 FIEFLHKGTHQLEYS
+2024 FIEFLPKGTHQLEYS

-2070 KVKVGE
+2070 RVKVGE

>member
-1 MDYESLIGSVSHND
+1 
-15 STIKQLNNQRFNN
+15 
-28 MKHLGIIIA
+28 MKYTSIIIA
-37 TIALVAIGLLAFAS
+37 TVAVAALGLFGFKS
-51 PSKTPDNPQT
+51 PI
-61 PKNNYETMWKKV
+61 NNYEDMWKKV

-78 KDLPESAEKELDAI
+78 KNLPESAEKELDAI
-92 EKQATK
+92 EKQASK
-98 DKNQIQLLKTY
+98 DKNQTQLLKTW
-109 LYRQNIFQRTI
+109 LYRQKIFQFTI
-120 EEDPD
+120 EEDAQ

-130 YIETKVG
+130 YAEEKIG
-137 QLDEV
+137 QLDAV
-142 CDALLHEEIAAAYA
+142 HDALLHEELAKAYA
-156 NYLSGNEWRISEN
+156 DYLSQNEWRISEN
-169 LPIDGADLS
+169 LPIEGGDLS
-178 KVEMKYWDKESFK
+178 KIEMKYWDKASFK
-191 TRINQHYA
+191 TRIDQHYA

-208 KKAKTEDFMVLYE
+208 KKAETADFMVLYD
-221 NTNNNKEYIEYEA
+221 NDNNNSKYIEYEA
-234 TLFEFMFHRVAK
+234 SLFEFMFHRVARY
-246 HYQEEADANDAE
+246 YQDEANADQAE
-258 GDTEKWWLPAKD
+258 GDTEQWWLPAKE
-270 FVKVDLG
+270 FAKLDLG
-277 DFDNPL
+277 TSDNPL
-283 IKCLKIYQELITYNL
+283 IKCLKIYQELIAYNL
-298 KNENEDVLI
+298 KNNNEDVLI

-313 LEFVNNTL
+313 FGFVNSIL
-321 GILLHYTQ
+321 GKDES
-329 YQAAMEDL
+329 YQSAMENL
-337 KAQHKDNP
+337 KAQHEDNP
-345 LSTEITFSIAQNMVG
+345 LSAEITSLIARNMMN
-360 QLENNSEDSTYFDN
+360 QYENHSEDSTYFDN
-374 YKKAKAMCEE
+374 YKKAKQLCEQ
-384 AIAKFPKSKGAK
+384 AIAKFPKSQGAK
-396 NCENLIK
+396 NCQNLIK
-403 RIEEPQIDI
+403 RIEEPRIDLS
-412 TLNKVQLPNEAI
+412 LNSVQLPDEAI
-424 PAVLEYKN
+424 PAVLAFRN
-432 TTAPYYRIVKV
+432 VTTPYYKIMKV
-443 SEKELSKLN
+443 SEKDLEKLN
-452 NMQKED
+452 SLNKED
-458 LLKELDKKL
+458 LLKELNKKAV
-467 PVAEQ
+467 VAEQ
-472 ELTLAAETDYR
+472 ELTLPAETDYR
-483 SHSTL
+483 EHRTL

-495 EGIYYLTATTK
+495 RGFYYLV
-506 QGIKSENKTLVL
+506 GNIKKDNKDEEKMLVL
-518 NFQVSNLGYIA
+518 NFQVSNLGYII
-529 DQKDE
+529 DQMNE
-534 KMTVVT
+534 NLTVVT
-540 VDRKTGKTVE
+540 VDRKTGKSVE

-556 FRREWDYKAR
+556 YRREYDYKMR
-566 EHKTIIL
+566 EYKTIIL
-573 TTLKSDK
+573 ATVKSDK
-580 NGRVV
+580 NG
-585 LDGKVG
+585 KVFL
-591 TYNSFG
+591 NDKVKDRNMFF
-597 INLRKGDDNLLS
+597 INLRKDDDVLLS
-609 GNQFRLDERY
+609 KGAFRIGTPY
-619 RNNNEIYE
+619 QNNREQYS
-627 TKLFTDRAIYR
+627 TTLFTDRAIYR

-643 YFQGITT
+643 YFQGIVV
-650 RRQGEDLSLVNNYSE
+650 RHQGDDQTLVNGYSE
-665 KVSFR
+665 RVSFL

-675 EITSA
+675 EISSA

-704 FHLNANRG
+704 FHLNANNG
-712 SVTIRV
+712 STTIRV

-725 FEVNFERPKEQYK
+725 FEVKFERPKEQYK

-745 RGDVKAY
+745 HGSVDAY

-760 EYTYRVIRKTS
+760 EYSYRVIRKTS
-771 FPWRCWWWYPYVEDE
+771 FPWRCWWWWYPVVEDE
-786 QITHGKART
+786 QITFGKART
-795 DENGKFAV
+795 DESGKFAV
-803 TFNLKPSKTIAP
+803 TFNLKPSLSIAP

-825 EVTATSKQGETHADT
+825 EVTATSKQGETHSDT

-855 LPRTIEKSDIGK
+855 LPSEIEKSDIGN
-867 YQITVSNLSWQ
+867 YNISVSNLSWQ
-878 PAKSRISRKIYRYKD
+878 PAKSRISRKIYRIED
-893 AAKINYFEANHFFKS
+893 TEKINYFEAIGHMETL
-908 YDFDRDVQAIDRQ
+908 DRQ
-921 ILTDEELA
+921 LLSDEELA
-929 RLFPA
+929 RLFPEF
-934 WSFYDKQS
+934 SFYDKQAGPS
-942 KTLVDEAE
+942 TGSGTLVYEDE
-950 IMVDDKAK
+950 ITVDDKAK
-958 FYEGKALEPGKYV
+958 FYEGKALEPGKYI
-971 VELTSLDD
+971 VELKSLDD
-979 PLAKISEQF
+979 PLAMTSEKF
-988 TVFENDSKKLPFTT
+988 TIFDNTSKSLPFTT
-1002 MEWAH
+1002 MKWNH
-1007 QDKSTAKPG
+1007 LDKSTAHPG
-1016 EEIQLSIGTSAKDV
+1016 DEIQFSIGSSAKDV
-1030 DVWVQLLHGDEIR
+1030 EVWVQLLHGDEIR
-1043 MDKKINVSNGVQT
+1043 LDKKLTLNNAMQT
-1056 LSYKVTEGDRGGLC
+1056 LSYKVSEQDRGGLA

-1076 KENSYNTDRLS
+1076 KENTFNTDRLS

-1125 KPLEAGLLA
+1125 KPLEAALLA

-1142 EFERNH
+1142 EFDRNY
-1148 WWFSM
+1148 WWFNM
-1153 SPSGVSGRSFGTDG
+1153 SPSGVYSQSFGTDS
-1167 HGFTSSNTGLEYFYF
+1167 HGFTSSATYSGYFSF
-1182 AELFNFSLPSDAPFF
+1182 VELFNFSLPSDAPFF
-1197 DFGYGFGARRY
+1197 DFGYMYGRRMYKTLGA
-1208 RKGGRVLYDYVEESV
+1208 GPGRVMYDMVEEV
-1223 PMMAGAVLEK
+1223 AMPMAMPEEAVMARNVTVET
-1233 SSNSVDYEIP
+1233 
-1243 LVAQNAADEE
+1243 ADEE
-1253 SIEIFRRVV
+1253 MVEITEKEIE
-1262 FDESDDNREASK
+1262 DKGGKPEEKTEA
-1274 EPTEPTLR
+1274 EPTLR

-1295 RTNAD
+1295 RTNQD

-1328 TGSKDYTFTSS
+1328 TGSNSYTFTSS

-1352 YDNDEL
+1352 YDTDTL

-1369 EPVTPKAKLEIFD
+1369 EAVTPKAKLEIFD
-1382 AATMQPVNLIVNAGP
+1382 AATMQPVNLIVIDGP
-1397 STGSGASTTQME
+1397 SALRQAQGPSGAFTTQME
-1409 TIQPGRSKEVRW
+1409 QIMPGRSKEVRW
-1421 KVKGQYDLELLAFRF
+1421 KVAAKYDLSLLAFRF

-1472 EQVFDFE
+1472 EKTFDFE

-1508 LPYLANVSTDRAE
+1508 LPYLANISTDRAE

-1535 IADNIPNLLA
+1535 IADHIPNLLA

-1584 ETEQRSRIANLFE
+1584 ETEQRSRIATLFE
-1597 INTLRGQQTRALQ
+1597 VNTLRGQQTRALN
-1610 LISQKQKYNGGWPW
+1610 LIQQKQKYNGGWPW

-1647 MGAWSSLSQADQNTA
+1647 MGAWSSLSKADQNTA
-1662 QSICD
+1662 QQICD

-1672 LEYEVAET
+1672 LEYSVAEN
-1680 YRNMKRYSKGKDWPI
+1680 YREMKRLSKGKDWPI

-1733 TSFNYNQRSKAAV
+1733 TSFNFNQRSKASV
-1746 LLYRTGNEKTAKL
+1746 LLYRSGNEKTAKL
-1759 MIQSFKETAQKNEQI
+1759 MIQSFKECAQKNDDI

-1800 EIDQNQEMIDELRVW
+1800 EIDQDEEMIDQLRVW

-1845 FEEGKEVTLRFGN
+1845 FAEGKEVTLHFAD
-1858 TPISTEGGVAGTG
+1858 TPINTEGGVAGTG

-1876 WNANEVTSEMRQLTV
+1876 WNANEVTQEMRQLTV

-1923 KRELFVEKIDDKGKK
+1923 KRELFVETVDGNGKK

-1945 LRQAQGPAGAADVE
+1945 LRRPSTSSGTAQGPAKAKVVE
-1959 PVETPL
+1959 PVETPTL

-1970 LTVKITFTNQQDMSF
+1970 VTVKITFENKQDMSF

-1997 PIEQISRYEYNDRM
+1997 PIEQISHYEYNDRM

-2024 FIEFLHKGTHQLEYS
+2024 FIEHLPKGTHQLEYS
-2039 MFVTKEGYLNNGY
+2039 MFVTKEGNLSNGY

-2070 KVKVGE
+2070 RIRVGE

>member
-1 MDYESLIGSVSHND
+1 
-15 STIKQLNNQRFNN
+15 
-28 MKHLGIIIA
+28 MKYKGIIIA
-37 TIALVAIGLLAFAS
+37 AATLLVVGALSFAS
-51 PSKTPDNPQT
+51 TNTLTKVPAA
-61 PKNNYETMWKKV
+61 PKNNYEDMWKKV
-73 KENLE
+73 KENLD
-78 KDLPESAEKELDAI
+78 KNLPESAEKELDAI
-92 EKQATK
+92 EQQAAK
-98 DKNQIQLLKTY
+98 DKNDIQLLKTY
-109 LYRQNIFQRTI
+109 LYRQKIFQFTV

-130 YIETKVG
+130 YAESKIG

-142 CDALLHEEIAAAYA
+142 CNALLHEEIAKAYA
-156 NYLSGNEWRISEN
+156 NYLESNEWTINEN
-169 LPIDGADLS
+169 LPIDGDIS
-178 KVEMKYWDKESFK
+178 KVEMKNWDKESFK
-191 TRINQHYA
+191 TRINQHYD
-199 EALKPVEAL
+199 EALKPIEAL
-208 KKAKTEDFMVLYE
+208 KKAKTADFMELFE
-221 NTNNNKEYIEYEA
+221 NKNNNEENIEYEA
-234 TLFEFMFHRVAK
+234 SLFEFMFHRVAK
-246 HYQEEADANDAE
+246 YYQEEANADQAE

-270 FVKVDLG
+270 FVKADLG

-283 IKCLKIYQELITYNL
+283 VKCLKIYQELIAYNL
-298 KNENEDVLI
+298 KNSNEDVLI

-313 LEFVNNTL
+313 FEFVNNTL

-329 YQAAMEDL
+329 YQVAMEDL
-337 KAQHKDNP
+337 KAQHKENP
-345 LSTEITFSIAQNMVG
+345 LSAEITALIARNLMNQY
-360 QLENNSEDSTYFDN
+360 ENNIEDSTYFDN
-374 YKKAKAMCEE
+374 YKKAKTMCEE
-384 AIAKFPKSKGAK
+384 AIAKFPKSQGAK

-403 RIEEPQIDI
+403 RIEEPQIDL

-452 NMQKED
+452 TMQKED
-458 LLKELDKKL
+458 LLKELNKKM

-472 ELTLAAETDYR
+472 DLMLPAETDYR

-506 QGIKSENKTLVL
+506 QGVKSEDKTLVL
-518 NFQVSNLGYIA
+518 TFQVSNLGYIV

-556 FRREWDYKAR
+556 YRREWDYKAR
-566 EHKTIIL
+566 EHKTIIIA
-573 TTLKSDK
+573 TMKSDK
-580 NGRVV
+580 NGRAV

-591 TYNSFG
+591 SNNSFG
-597 INLRKGDDNLLS
+597 INLRKGDDNLLAN
-609 GNQFRLDERY
+609 NQFSLNERY
-619 RNNNEIYE
+619 KNNNEVYE

-643 YFQGITT
+643 YFQGIVT

-675 EITSA
+675 EISSA
-680 NFTTDEYGS
+680 NFNTDEYGS

-694 VIPTDRLNGV
+694 VIPSDRLNGV

-725 FEVNFERPKEQYK
+725 FEVTFEQPKEQYK

-760 EYTYRVIRKTS
+760 EYSYRVVRKTS
-771 FPWRCWWWYPYVEDE
+771 FPWRCWWWWYPVVDDE
-786 QITHGKART
+786 QIAHGKART
-795 DENGKFAV
+795 DENGKFAI

-878 PAKSRISRKIYRYKD
+878 PAKSRISRKIYRYDDK
-893 AAKINYFEANHFFKS
+893 AKINYFEAMQHLE
-908 YDFDRDVQAIDRQ
+908 VLDRQ
-921 ILTDEELA
+921 LHSDEQLNK
-929 RLFPA
+929 LFPEY
-934 WSFYDKQS
+934 SFYDKRT

-958 FYEGKALEPGKYV
+958 FLEGKTLESGNYV
-971 VELTSLDD
+971 MELKSLDD
-979 PLAKISEQF
+979 PLAVMTEEF
-988 TVFENDSKKLPFTT
+988 TIYENEAKKMPYTA
-1002 MEWAH
+1002 MVWSDV
-1007 QDKSTAKPG
+1007 DKSTAHPG
-1016 EEIQLSIGTSAKDV
+1016 DEIHFSIGSSAKDV
-1030 DVWVQLLHGDEIR
+1030 DIWVQLLHGDEIR
-1043 MDKKINVSNGVQT
+1043 LDKKITVSNSVQT
-1056 LSYKVTEGDRGGLC
+1056 FTYKVTEGDRGGLNF
-1070 WRYAFV
+1070 RYV
-1076 KENSYNTDRLS
+1076 LLKENAFRTGDDHI
-1087 VSVPFDNYDLNV
+1087 SVPFDNYDLDV
-1099 KLATMRDKLSPGAE
+1099 KLATVRDKLNPGAE
-1113 ETWEVTVRDYKD
+1113 ETWEVTVNDYKK
-1125 KPLEAGLLA
+1125 KPLEAALLA

-1142 EFERNH
+1142 EFERNY
-1148 WWFSM
+1148 WSFSL
-1153 SPSGVSGRSFGTDG
+1153 SPWGPRSFRFSTCAHD
-1167 HGFTSSNTGLEYFYF
+1167 FTSSNTGLEYFYF

-1197 DFGYGFGARRY
+1197 DFGYGFGMRRY
-1208 RKGGRVLYDYVEESV
+1208 RKGGRVLYDVVEEYAA
-1223 PMMAGAVLEK
+1223 PMEAGAALEK

-1253 SIEIFRRVV
+1253 MVEITKQEGVYLY
-1262 FDESDDNREASK
+1262 ESEGQNEKTEEFA
-1274 EPTEPTLR
+1274 EPTLR

-1295 RTNAD
+1295 RTNND

-1382 AATMQPVNLIVNAGP
+1382 AGTMQPVNLIVMDGP
-1397 STGSGASTTQME
+1397 STGSGTYTIPME

-1421 KVKGQYDLELLAFRF
+1421 KVKGQYDLSLLAFRF
-1436 TAYAGEFSD
+1436 TAYAGQFSD

-1472 EQVFDFE
+1472 EKTFDFE

-1535 IADNIPNLLA
+1535 IADHIPNLLN

-1610 LISQKQKYNGGWPW
+1610 LIQQKQKYNGGWPW

-1632 YITTYILTGFGKLQK
+1632 YISTYILSGFGKLQK
-1647 MGAWSSLSQADQNTA
+1647 MGAWSSLSKADQNTA

-1667 KAVRF
+1667 KAVRY

-1695 GSTTLAELY
+1695 GSSTLNELY

-1733 TSFNYNQRSKAAV
+1733 TSFNFNQRSKGALV
-1746 LLYRTGNEKTAKL
+1746 LYRNGNEKTAKL
-1759 MIQSFKETAQKNEQI
+1759 MIQSFKECAQKNEQI

-1845 FEEGKEVTLRFGN
+1845 FEEGKEVILRFGN

-1876 WNANEVTSEMRQLTV
+1876 WNANEVTQDMRQLTV
-1891 NNPTNHLVWGGLFRQ
+1891 NNPTPHLVWGGLFRQ

-1923 KRELFVEKIDDKGKK
+1923 KRELFVETVTDKGKK
-1938 LVPVGTA
+1938 LVPVEK
-1945 LRQAQGPAGAADVE
+1945 QA
-1959 PVETPL
+1959 L

-1970 LTVKITFTNQQDMSF
+1970 LTVKITFTSQQDMSF
-1985 VFVKDLRAAGFE
+1985 VFIKDLRAAGFE

-2024 FIEFLHKGTHQLEYS
+2024 FIEFLPKGTHQVEYS

-2070 KVKVGE
+2070 RVKVGE

>member
-1 MDYESLIGSVSHND
+1 
-15 STIKQLNNQRFNN
+15 
-28 MKHLGIIIA
+28 MKRTSIIIA
-37 TIALVAIGLLAFAS
+37 TVALVAIGLLAFAA
-51 PSKTPDNPQT
+51 PNKTLDNPQT

-73 KENLE
+73 KEDLE
-78 KDLPESAEKELDAI
+78 KNLPESAEKELDAI
-92 EKQATK
+92 EQQASK
-98 DKNQIQLLKTY
+98 DKNQVQLLKTY
-109 LYRQNIFQRTI
+109 LYRQNIFRFTI

-130 YIETKVG
+130 YAESKVG
-137 QLDEV
+137 QLDEI
-142 CDALLHEEIAAAYA
+142 CNALLHEEIAKAYA
-156 NYLSGNEWRISEN
+156 DYLDDNDWKISQN
-169 LPIDGADLS
+169 LAIDGDIS

-191 TRINQHYA
+191 TRINQYYA

-208 KKAKTEDFMVLYE
+208 KKAKTEDFMALYE
-221 NTNNNKEYIEYEA
+221 NEDNNKEYLEYEA
-234 TLFEFMFHRVAK
+234 SLFEFMFHRVAK
-246 HYQEEADANDAE
+246 YYQEQADADDVE

-270 FVKVDLG
+270 FVKADLG
-277 DFDNPL
+277 SDDNPL
-283 IKCLKIYQELITYNL
+283 IKCLKIYQELIGYNL
-298 KNENEDVLI
+298 KQKNEDVLI

-313 LEFVNNTL
+313 FGFVNA
-321 GILLHYTQ
+321 ILLKDEQ

-337 KAQHKDNP
+337 KSHHESNP
-345 LSTEITFSIAQNMVG
+345 LSAEITALIARNMMN
-360 QLENNSEDSTYFDN
+360 QQENNSSDSTYFDN
-374 YKKAKAMCEE
+374 YKKAKALCEE
-384 AIAKFPKSKGAK
+384 TIAKFPKSKGAK
-396 NCENLIK
+396 NCESLIN
-403 RIEEPQIDI
+403 RIEEPQINLE
-412 TLNKVQLPNEAI
+412 LNQVQLPNEAI

-432 TTAPYYRIVKV
+432 VTIPCIKIVKV
-443 SEKELSKLN
+443 SEKELDKLQRIDLKKDLIKVLDSK
-452 NMQKED
+452 KAI
-458 LLKELDKKL
+458 
-467 PVAEQ
+467 AEQ
-472 ELTLAAETDYR
+472 EFTLPAETDYR
-483 SHSTL
+483 EHSTL

-495 EGIYYLTATTK
+495 RGFYFLVGNVSK
-506 QGIKSENKTLVL
+506 DNKNEDKMLVL
-518 NFQVSNLGYIA
+518 NFQVSNLGYISDA
-529 DQKDE
+529 KE
-534 KMTVVT
+534 NKMTVVT
-540 VDRKTGKTVE
+540 VDRKTGKTEE
-550 GVTVEL
+550 GVTVECY
-556 FRREWDYKAR
+556 RREWDYKAR
-566 EHKTIIL
+566 EYKTIIL
-573 TTLKSDK
+573 ATVKSDK
-580 NGRVV
+580 NGKAI
-585 LDGKVG
+585 LDDKMIDSR
-591 TYNSFG
+591 SFF
-597 INLRKGDDNLLS
+597 INLRKDDDALLS
-609 GNQFRLDERY
+609 KIAFYLRKPYQNDREQY
-619 RNNNEIYE
+619 S
-627 TKLFTDRAIYR
+627 TTLFTDRAIYR

-650 RRQGEDLSLVNNYSE
+650 RRQGEDLSLVSNYNE
-665 KVSFR
+665 KISFK

-675 EITSA
+675 EISSA
-680 NFTTDEYGS
+680 NFTTDEYGT

-694 VIPTDRLNGV
+694 VIPTDRLNGM
-704 FHLNANRG
+704 FHLNANNG
-712 SVTIRV
+712 STTIRV

-745 RGDVKAY
+745 HGDVKAY

-771 FPWRCWWWYPYVEDE
+771 FPWRCWWWWYPTVEDE
-786 QITHGKART
+786 QIAYGKART

-803 TFNLKPSKTIAP
+803 TFNLKPSLTIEP
-815 EKQPMFTYEI
+815 EKQPVFTYEI

-840 YSIRAGYNEIAISTD
+840 YSIRAGYNEVSISTN
-855 LPRTIEKSDIGK
+855 LPSEIEKSEMGK
-867 YQITVSNLSWQ
+867 YEISVQNMSWQ
-878 PAKSRISRKIYRYKD
+878 PANSRVSRKIYRYD
-893 AAKINYFEANHFFKS
+893 NPSKINYFEAMEHHQKL
-908 YDFDRDVQAIDRQ
+908 DRQ
-921 ILTDEELA
+921 ILTDEEIG
-929 RLFPA
+929 RLFPNF
-934 WSFYDKQS
+934 SFYDKKA

-958 FYEGKALEPGKYV
+958 FYEGKALAPGKYM
-971 VELTSLDD
+971 VEMKSLDD
-979 PLAKISEQF
+979 PLAVTTKEF
-988 TVFENDSKKLPFTT
+988 TIYEEGAKQMPVTA
-1002 MEWAH
+1002 MQWHH
-1007 QDKSTAKPG
+1007 QDKTTAHPG
-1016 EEIQLSIGTSAKDV
+1016 DEIRLSVGTSAKDV
-1030 DVWVQLLHGDEIR
+1030 DVWVQLLHGNEIR
-1043 MDKKINVSNGVQT
+1043 LDKKLTLNNVVQT
-1056 LSYKVTEGDRGGLC
+1056 LSYKVTEGDRGGLS
-1070 WRYAFV
+1070 WRYVFV
-1076 KENSYNTDRLS
+1076 KENTVNRETLR

-1099 KLATMRDKLSPGAE
+1099 KLATVRDKLSPGAE

-1142 EFERNH
+1142 EFARNY
-1148 WWFSM
+1148 WQFDM
-1153 SPSGVSGRSFGTDG
+1153 SPSSVRGVDYFGCDDG
-1167 HGFTSSNTGLEYFYF
+1167 ILFTSSSTNGGYFYF
-1182 AELFNFSLPSDAPFF
+1182 VELFNFSLPSDAPFF
-1197 DFGYGFGARRY
+1197 DFGYGFGMRRLS
-1208 RKGGRVLYDYVEESV
+1208 KGGRVMYDYVEEV
-1223 PMMAGAVLEK
+1223 PMLSGAVLEK
-1233 SSNSVDYEIP
+1233 SSNVVDYEIP
-1243 LVAQNAADEE
+1243 LVAQNTADEE
-1253 SIEIFRRVV
+1253 TFEIFRRVG
-1262 FDESDDNREASK
+1262 FDESDDKRKVSK
-1274 EPTEPTLR
+1274 EPAEPTLR
-1282 ENFNETAFFFPQL
+1282 ENFNETAFFFPQM
-1295 RTNAD
+1295 RTNND

-1317 LMLLAYTKDRK
+1317 LMLLAYSKDRK
-1328 TGSKDYTFTSS
+1328 TGSNEYTFTSS

-1369 EPVTPKAKLEIFD
+1369 EAVTPKAKLEIFD
-1382 AATMQPVNLIVNAGP
+1382 AATMQPVNIIASNATIP
-1397 STGSGASTTQME
+1397 ME
-1409 TIQPGRSKEVRW
+1409 QIMPGRSKEVHW
-1421 KVKGQYDLELLAFRF
+1421 KVKAQYNLELLAFRF

-1472 EQVFDFE
+1472 EKTFDFE

-1508 LPYLANVSTDRAE
+1508 LPYLANISTDRAE

-1584 ETEQRSRIANLFE
+1584 ETEQRSRIATLFE
-1597 INTLRGQQTRALQ
+1597 VNTMRGQQTRALQ
-1610 LISQKQKYNGGWPW
+1610 LIQQKQKYNGGWPW
-1624 MDGMPESP
+1624 MDGMPESA
-1632 YITTYILTGFGKLQK
+1632 YITTYILSGFGKLQK
-1647 MGAWSSLSQADQNTA
+1647 MGAWSSLSKADQNMA

-1667 KAVRF
+1667 KAVRY
-1672 LEYEVAET
+1672 LEYDVAET
-1680 YRNMKRYSKGKDWPI
+1680 YRYMKKHSKGKDWPI
-1695 GSTTLAELY
+1695 GSSTLNELY

-1719 TAKKYYLGSLDKEW
+1719 TAKKYYLKSLDETW
-1733 TSFNYNQRSKAAV
+1733 TSFNFNQRSKGALV
-1746 LLYRTGNEKTAKL
+1746 LYRTGNEKTAKL
-1759 MIQSFKETAQKNEQI
+1759 MIQSFKECAQKNEQI

-1800 EIDQNQEMIDELRVW
+1800 EIDQDQEMIDQLRVW

-1821 TNKWENSASTADAI
+1821 TNSWENSASTADAI

-1845 FEEGKEVTLRFGN
+1845 FAEGKEVTLRFGN

-1876 WNANEVTSEMRQLTV
+1876 WNANEVTQEMQQLTV

-1923 KRELFVEKIDDKGKK
+1923 KRELFVEKVTDKGKV
-1938 LVPVGTA
+1938 LVPIGSA
-1945 LRQAQGPAGAADVE
+1945 LRQAQGPKAVE

-1970 LTVKITFTNQQDMSF
+1970 VTVKITFTSQQDMSY

-2024 FIEFLHKGTHQLEYS
+2024 FIERLPKGTHQLEYS

-2070 KVKVGE
+2070 KIRVGE

>member
-1 MDYESLIGSVSHND
+1 M
-15 STIKQLNNQRFNN
+15 
-28 MKHLGIIIA
+28 
-37 TIALVAIGLLAFAS
+37 ALGLLAFTA
-51 PSKTPDNPQT
+51 PN
-61 PKNNYETMWKKV
+61 NNYEAMWKKV

-92 EKQATK
+92 EKQASK
-98 DKNQIQLLKTY
+98 DKNQTQLLKTY
-109 LYRQNIFQRTI
+109 LYRQNIFRFTI
-120 EEDPD
+120 EEDAQ

-130 YIETKVG
+130 YAEEKIG
-137 QLDEV
+137 QLGEV
-142 CDALLHEEIAAAYA
+142 CNAILHEEIAKAYA
-156 NYLSGNEWRISEN
+156 EYLENNEWRIIEN
-169 LPIDGADLS
+169 LPIDGGDLT

-208 KKAKTEDFMVLYE
+208 KKEETGNFMVLYDNLPTE
-221 NTNNNKEYIEYEA
+221 AVEHLEYEA
-234 TLFEFMFHRVAK
+234 SLFEFMFHRVAK
-246 HYQEEADANDAE
+246 YYQEQANADQAE
-258 GDTEKWWLPAKD
+258 GDTENWWLPAKD
-270 FVKVDLG
+270 FVKADLG
-277 DFDNPL
+277 NADNPL
-283 IKCLKIYQELITYNL
+283 IKCLKIYQDLIAYNL
-298 KNENEDVLI
+298 QNDNEDVLI

-313 LEFVNNTL
+313 FGFVN
-321 GILLHYTQ
+321 GILQ
-329 YQAAMEDL
+329 KDEKYQAAMEDL
-337 KAQHKDNP
+337 KAQHENNP
-345 LSTEITFSIAQNMVG
+345 LSAEITSLIARSMMNQY
-360 QLENNSEDSTYFDN
+360 ENHSEDSTYFDN
-374 YKKAKAMCEE
+374 YKKAKQLCEE
-384 AIAKFPKSKGAK
+384 AIAKFPKSTGAK
-396 NCENLIK
+396 NCQSLIK
-403 RIEEPQIDI
+403 RIEEPRIDLS
-412 TLNKVQLPNEAI
+412 LNSVQLPNEAI
-424 PAVLEYKN
+424 PAVLEYRN
-432 TTAPYYRIVKV
+432 LISPYYKIVKV
-443 SEKELSKLN
+443 SEKDLEKLN
-452 NMQKED
+452 NLNKED
-458 LLKELDKKL
+458 LLKELNKKAV
-467 PVAEQ
+467 VAEQ
-472 ELTLAAETDYR
+472 ELTLPAETDYR
-483 SHSTL
+483 QHSTL

-495 EGIYYLTATTK
+495 RGFYYLV
-506 QGIKSENKTLVL
+506 GNIKKDNKDNDKMLTL
-518 NFQVSNLGYIA
+518 NFQVSNLGYVI

-534 KMTVVT
+534 KLTVVT

-550 GVTVEL
+550 GVTAEL
-556 FRREWDYKAR
+556 YRREWDYKAR
-566 EHKTIIL
+566 EHKIIIL
-573 TTLKSDK
+573 ATVKSDK
-580 NGRVV
+580 NGNAI
-585 LDGKVG
+585 LDGKVKD
-591 TYNSFG
+591 SKPFF
-597 INLRKGDDNLLS
+597 INLRKDDDVLLARS
-609 GNQFRLDERY
+609 AFYFREPYQNDREQY
-619 RNNNEIYE
+619 S
-627 TKLFTDRAIYR
+627 TTLFTDRAIYR

-643 YFQGITT
+643 YFQGIVV
-650 RRQGEDLSLVNNYSE
+650 RRQGEDETLVSGYSE
-665 KVSFR
+665 KVYFK

-675 EITSA
+675 NISEA
-680 NFTTDEYGS
+680 KFTTDEYGT

-704 FHLNANRG
+704 FRLNAEHGNL
-712 SVTIRV
+712 TIIRV

-752 AGFGLDDV
+752 AGFGLDEV
-760 EYTYRVIRKTS
+760 EYTYRVVRKTS
-771 FPWRCWWWYPYVEDE
+771 FPWRCWWWYYPPVEDE
-786 QITHGKART
+786 QITYGKART
-795 DENGKFAV
+795 DEEGKFAI
-803 TFNLKPSKTIAP
+803 TFKLKPSKTIAP

-825 EVTATSKQGETHADT
+825 EVTATSKQGETHSDT
-840 YSIRAGYNEIAISTD
+840 YNIRAGYNEVSISTN
-855 LPRTIEKSDIGK
+855 LPSEIEKSELGK
-867 YQITVSNLSWQ
+867 YEISVQNMSWQ
-878 PAKSRISRKIYRYKD
+878 PAKSRVLRKIYRYED
-893 AAKINYFEANHFFKS
+893 ATKINYFEAMEEH
-908 YDFDRDVQAIDRQ
+908 QELDRQ
-921 ILTDEELA
+921 ILGDEEMA
-929 RLFPA
+929 QLFPNF
-934 WSFYDKQS
+934 SFYDKKA

-958 FYEGKALEPGKYV
+958 FYEGKALTPGKYV
-971 VELTSLDD
+971 VELKSLDD
-979 PLAKISEQF
+979 PLAVTTKEF
-988 TVFENDSKKLPFTT
+988 TIYEEDSKQMPFTA
-1002 MEWAH
+1002 MQWNH
-1007 QDKSTAKPG
+1007 QDKATAHPG
-1016 EEIQLSIGTSAKDV
+1016 DEIQLSLGSSAKDV

-1043 MDKKINVSNGVQT
+1043 LEKKLTLNNAVQT
-1056 LSYKVTEGDRGGLC
+1056 FSYKVTESDRGGLS
-1070 WRYAFV
+1070 WRYVFV
-1076 KENSYNTDRLS
+1076 KENTVNRETLR

-1099 KLATMRDKLSPGAE
+1099 KLATIRDKLSPGAE

-1142 EFERNH
+1142 EFARNY
-1148 WWFSM
+1148 WWFDM
-1153 SPSGVSGRSFGTDG
+1153 SPSSVRSIDYFGCDDG
-1167 HGFTSSNTGLEYFYF
+1167 ILFTSSSTNGGYFYF

-1197 DFGYGFGARRY
+1197 DFGYGFGMHRY
-1208 RKGGRVLYDYVEESV
+1208 RKGGRVMYDMVEEAAMPE
-1223 PMMAGAVLEK
+1223 PMLGAVVEK
-1233 SSNSVDYEIP
+1233 SNAVDYEIP
-1243 LVAQNAADEE
+1243 LVAQNTADEE
-1253 SIEIFRRVV
+1253 MVEMSRQVV
-1262 FDESDDNREASK
+1262 VDESDDSGEASK
-1274 EPTEPTLR
+1274 EPAEPTLR

-1295 RTNAD
+1295 RTNQD

-1317 LMLLAYTKDRK
+1317 LMLLAYSKDRK
-1328 TGSKDYTFTSS
+1328 TGTNEYTFTSS

-1358 WFVANVINTGD
+1358 WFVANVINTGN
-1369 EPVTPKAKLEIFD
+1369 EAVTPKAKLEIFD
-1382 AATMQPVNLIVNAGP
+1382 AATMKPVNLLASNALVP
-1397 STGSGASTTQME
+1397 ME
-1409 TIQPGRSKEVRW
+1409 QIMPGRSKEVRW
-1421 KVKGQYDLELLAFRF
+1421 KVKAQYDLELLAFRF

-1464 PITVKAET
+1464 PITVKAKT
-1472 EQVFDFE
+1472 EKTFDFE

-1508 LPYLANVSTDRAE
+1508 LPYLANISTDRAE

-1535 IADNIPNLLA
+1535 IADNIPNLLN

-1584 ETEQRSRIANLFE
+1584 ETEQRSRIATLFE
-1597 INTLRGQQTRALQ
+1597 VNTLRGQQTRALN
-1610 LISQKQKYNGGWPW
+1610 LIQQKQKYNGGWPW

-1632 YITTYILTGFGKLQK
+1632 YITTYILTGFGKLQQ
-1647 MGAWSSLSQADQNTA
+1647 MGAWSSLSRSDQNTA

-1672 LEYEVAET
+1672 LEYSVAEN
-1680 YRNMKRYSKGKDWPI
+1680 YREMKRLSKGKDWPI

-1733 TSFNYNQRSKAAV
+1733 TSFNFNQRSKASV
-1746 LLYRTGNEKTAKL
+1746 LLYRSGNEKTAKL
-1759 MIQSFKETAQKNEQI
+1759 MIQSFKECAQKNEQI

-1800 EIDQNQEMIDELRVW
+1800 EIDQDEEMIDQLRVW

-1821 TNKWENSASTADAI
+1821 TNSWENSASTADAI

-1845 FEEGKEVTLRFGN
+1845 FAEGKEVTLRFGN
-1858 TPISTEGGVAGTG
+1858 TPINTEGGVAGTG

-1876 WNANEVTSEMRQLTV
+1876 WDASEVTPEMQQLTV

-1923 KRELFVEKIDDKGKK
+1923 KRELFVETVDDNGKK
-1938 LVPVGTA
+1938 LVPVGK
-1945 LRQAQGPAGAADVE
+1945 QA
-1959 PVETPL
+1959 L

-1985 VFVKDLRAAGFE
+1985 VFVKDLRASGFE
-1997 PIEQISRYEYNDRM
+1997 PIEQISHYEYNDRM

-2024 FIEFLHKGTHQLEYS
+2024 FIERLPKGTHQLEYS

-2070 KVKVGE
+2070 KVRVGE

>member
-1 MDYESLIGSVSHND
+1 
-15 STIKQLNNQRFNN
+15 
-28 MKHLGIIIA
+28 MKRTTIIIA
-37 TIALVAIGLLAFAS
+37 TVALVAIGLLAFAT
-51 PSKTPDNPQT
+51 PDKTPDNPKT

-78 KDLPESAEKELDAI
+78 KNLPESAEKELVAI
-92 EKQATK
+92 EQQASK
-98 DKNQIQLLKTY
+98 DNNPTQLLKTW
-109 LYRQNIFQRTI
+109 LYRQNIMRFTV
-120 EEDPD
+120 EEDP
-125 QHFIQ
+125 QQAFIQ
-130 YIETKVG
+130 YIEEKVG

-142 CDALLHEEIAAAYA
+142 HNALLHEEIAKAYA
-156 NYLSGNEWRISEN
+156 EYLDQNYWRIREN
-169 LPIDGADLS
+169 LPIDGDIS

-191 TRINQHYA
+191 TRINQHYD

-208 KKAKTEDFMVLYE
+208 KKAKTEDLMALYE
-221 NTNNNKEYIEYEA
+221 NTNNNADYIGYEA
-234 TLFEFMFHRVAK
+234 SLFEFMFHRVAK
-246 HYQEEADANDAE
+246 YYQEEANADQAE

-270 FVKVDLG
+270 FVKADLG

-283 IKCLKIYQELITYNL
+283 IKCLKIYQDLIAYNL
-298 KNENEDVLI
+298 KEKNEDVLI

-313 LEFVNNTL
+313 FEFVNNTL

-329 YQAAMEDL
+329 YQAAMENL
-337 KAQHKDNP
+337 KMQHKDNP
-345 LSTEITFSIAQNMVG
+345 LSAEITALMAQNLMG
-360 QLENNSEDSTYFDN
+360 QYENNSEDSTFFDN
-374 YKKAKAMCEE
+374 YKKAKTMCEE
-384 AIAKFPKSKGAK
+384 AIAKFPKSQGAK
-396 NCENLIK
+396 NCENLVK
-403 RIEEPQIDI
+403 RIEEPQIDL
-412 TLNKVQLPNEAI
+412 TLNKVQLPNESI

-432 TTAPYYRIVKV
+432 TTSPYYRIVKI

-458 LLKELDKKL
+458 LLNELNKKTA
-467 PVAEQ
+467 VAEQ
-472 ELTLAAETDYR
+472 ELILPAETDYR
-483 SHSTL
+483 NHSTL
-488 IALPALE
+488 IALPALQ

-506 QGIKSENKTLVL
+506 QGVKSEDKTLVL
-518 NFQVSNLGYIA
+518 NFQASNLGYIV

-540 VDRKTGKTVE
+540 VDRKTGKTAE

-573 TTLKSDK
+573 STFKSDK

-597 INLRKGDDNLLS
+597 INLRKGDDNLLAS
-609 GNQFRLDERY
+609 NQFRLNERY
-619 RNNNEIYE
+619 KNNNEVYE

-680 NFTTDEYGS
+680 NFSTDEYGS

-712 SVTIRV
+712 STIIRV

-725 FEVNFERPKEQYK
+725 FEVTFEKPKEQYK

-760 EYTYRVIRKTS
+760 EYTYRVVRKTS
-771 FPWRCWWWYPYVEDE
+771 FPWRCWWWWYPIVGDE
-786 QITHGKART
+786 QITYGKART

-803 TFNLKPSKTIAP
+803 TFNLKPSLTIAP

-855 LPRTIEKSDIGK
+855 LPRIIEKSDLGK
-867 YQITVSNLSWQ
+867 YQITVSNLSYQ
-878 PAKSRISRKIYRYKD
+878 PAKSRISRKIYRYED
-893 AAKINYFEANHFFKS
+893 AVKINYFEAMSEIKEA
-908 YDFDRDVQAIDRQ
+908 YLELDRQ
-921 ILTDEELA
+921 LLSDAELA
-929 RLFPA
+929 RLFPEY
-934 WSFYDKQS
+934 SFYDKQA

-958 FYEGKALEPGKYV
+958 FLEGKTLEPGEYV
-971 VELTSLDD
+971 VELKSLDD
-979 PLAKISEQF
+979 PLAVTTEEF
-988 TVFENDSKKLPFTT
+988 TLYENQAKKMPYTA
-1002 MEWAH
+1002 MVWSDV
-1007 QDKSTAKPG
+1007 DKSTAHPG
-1016 EEIQLSIGTSAKDV
+1016 DEIKFSIGSSAKDV
-1030 DVWVQLLHGDEIR
+1030 DIWVQLLHGDEIR
-1043 MDKKINVSNGVQT
+1043 FDKKITVSNSVQT
-1056 LSYKVTEGDRGGLC
+1056 FTYKVTEGDRGGLNF
-1070 WRYAFV
+1070 RYVLV
-1076 KENSYNTDRLS
+1076 KENAFRTWDEHI
-1087 VSVPFDNYDLNV
+1087 SVPFDNYDLDV
-1099 KLATMRDKLSPGAE
+1099 KLATVRDKLSPGAE
-1113 ETWEVTVRDYKD
+1113 ETWEVTVSDYK
-1125 KPLEAGLLA
+1125 KNPLEAALLA

-1142 EFERNH
+1142 EFARNY

-1153 SPSGVSGRSFGTDG
+1153 SPSGVSGRGFSSDG
-1167 HGFTSSNTGLEYFYF
+1167 HGFTSSNTSLEYFYF

-1197 DFGYGFGARRY
+1197 DFGYGFGARQY
-1208 RKGGRVLYDYVEESV
+1208 RKGGRVMYDYVEESA
-1223 PMMAGAVLEK
+1223 PMMRGAVLEK
-1233 SSNSVDYEIP
+1233 SSNAVDYEIP

-1253 SIEIFRRVV
+1253 MVEITKQ
-1262 FDESDDNREASK
+1262 EMTYEAGGQEQKPK
-1274 EPTEPTLR
+1274 EPSEPTLR

-1317 LMLLAYTKDRK
+1317 LMLMAYTKDRK

-1382 AATMQPVNLIVNAGP
+1382 AGTMQPVNLIVSNATIP
-1397 STGSGASTTQME
+1397 ME

-1421 KVKGQYDLELLAFRF
+1421 KVKGQYDLSLLAFRF
-1436 TAYAGEFSD
+1436 TAYAGQFSD

-1472 EQVFDFE
+1472 EKTFDFE

-1489 DYSLTLNF
+1489 DYNLTLNF

-1508 LPYLANVSTDRAE
+1508 LPYLANISTDRAE

-1535 IADNIPNLLA
+1535 IADHIPNLLN

-1584 ETEQRSRIANLFE
+1584 ETEQRNRIATLFE
-1597 INTLRGQQTRALQ
+1597 VNTLRNQQTNALK
-1610 LISQKQKYNGGWPW
+1610 LIAQKQKYNGGWPW

-1632 YITTYILTGFGKLQK
+1632 YISTYILSGFGKLQK

-1667 KAVRF
+1667 KAVRY

-1680 YRNMKRYSKGKDWPI
+1680 YRKMKRYSKGKDWPI
-1695 GSTTLAELY
+1695 GSSTLNELY

-1733 TSFNYNQRSKAAV
+1733 TSFNFNDRSKGALV
-1746 LLYRTGNEKTAKL
+1746 LYRNGNEKTAKL
-1759 MIQSFKETAQKNEQI
+1759 MIQSFKECAQKNEQI

-1876 WNANEVTSEMRQLTV
+1876 WNANEVTSEMRQFTV
-1891 NNPTNHLVWGGLFRQ
+1891 NNPTPHLVWGGLFRQ

-1923 KRELFVEKIDDKGKK
+1923 KRELFVETVTDKGKK
-1938 LVPVGTA
+1938 LVPVEK
-1945 LRQAQGPAGAADVE
+1945 QA
-1959 PVETPL
+1959 L

-1970 LTVKITFTNQQDMSF
+1970 LTVKITFTSQQDMSF

-2011 SYYQSNTDTDMEF
+2011 SYYQSNTDTDMQF
-2024 FIEFLHKGTHQLEYS
+2024 FIEHLPKGTHQLEYS
-2039 MFVTKEGYLNNGY
+2039 MFVTKEGHLNNGY

-2070 KVKVGE
+2070 RVKVGN

>member
-1 MDYESLIGSVSHND
+1 
-15 STIKQLNNQRFNN
+15 
-28 MKHLGIIIA
+28 MKHASIIIA
-37 TIALVAIGLLAFAS
+37 TVAVAALGLFGFKS
-51 PSKTPDNPQT
+51 PTND
-61 PKNNYETMWKKV
+61 YMDMWKKV

-78 KDLPESAEKELDAI
+78 KNLPESAEKELTAI
-92 EKQATK
+92 EEKASK
-98 DKNQIQLLKTY
+98 DKNQTQLLKTY
-109 LYRQNIFQRTI
+109 LYRQNIMQFTV
-120 EEDPD
+120 EDD
-125 QHFIQ
+125 AQQAFIQ
-130 YIETKVG
+130 YLETKVG

-142 CDALLHEEIAAAYA
+142 HDALLHEEIAKAYA
-156 NYLSGNEWRISEN
+156 NYLDENDWRISEN
-169 LPIDGADLS
+169 LPIEGGDLS
-178 KVEMKYWDKESFK
+178 KVEMKYWDKASFES
-191 TRINQHYA
+191 RINQHYV
-199 EALKPVEAL
+199 EALKPVDAL

-221 NTNNNKEYIEYEA
+221 NKNNNEEYLEYEA
-234 TLFEFMFHRVAK
+234 SLFEFMFHRVANY
-246 HYQEEADANDAE
+246 YQGEANADQAE
-258 GDTEKWWLPAKD
+258 GDTEKWWLPAKE
-270 FVKVDLG
+270 FVKADLG
-277 DFDNPL
+277 TSDNPL
-283 IKCLKIYQELITYNL
+283 VKCLKIYQQLIGFNL
-298 KNENEDVLI
+298 KNNNEDVLI

-313 LEFVNNTL
+313 FGFVNSIL
-321 GILLHYTQ
+321 GKDEQ
-329 YQAAMEDL
+329 YQSAMENL
-337 KAQHKDNP
+337 KAQHENNP
-345 LSTEITFSIAQNMVG
+345 LSAEITSLIARSLINQY
-360 QLENNSEDSTYFDN
+360 ESNSSDSTYFDN
-374 YKKAKAMCEE
+374 FKKAKAMCEA

-396 NCENLIK
+396 NCQNLIK

-412 TLNKVQLPNEAI
+412 SLNSVQLPNEAI
-424 PAVLEYKN
+424 PAVLEYRN
-432 TTAPYYRIVKV
+432 VTAPYYRIVKV
-443 SEKELSKLN
+443 SEKELKRLRDTRD
-452 NMQKED
+452 KEE
-458 LLKELDKKL
+458 LLKELNKM
-467 PVAEQ
+467 PAVAEK
-472 ELTLAAETDYR
+472 ELTLPAETDYR
-483 SHSTL
+483 EHSTL
-488 IALPALE
+488 IALPTLDK
-495 EGIYYLTATTK
+495 GIYYLVASTEKGTK
-506 QGIKSENKTLVL
+506 DKDKTLTL
-518 NFQVSNLGYIA
+518 TFQVSSLGYIT
-529 DQKDE
+529 DQNGD
-534 KMTVVT
+534 KMTVTV

-550 GVTVEL
+550 GVTVEVW
-556 FRREWDYKAR
+556 RSEWDYKAR
-566 EHKTIIL
+566 EYKTIIIETPKTDRNGIVKL
-573 TTLKSDK
+573 SKKSD
-580 NGRVV
+580 
-585 LDGKVG
+585 
-591 TYNSFG
+591 NSFN

-609 GNQFRLDERY
+609 DNSYYLNARYKNDDER
-619 RNNNEIYE
+619 YE

-643 YFQGITT
+643 YFQGIVT
-650 RRQGEDLSLVNNYSE
+650 RSQGENLSLVNGYSE
-665 KVSFR
+665 NVSFR

-680 NFTTDEYGS
+680 KFTTDEYGS

-712 SVTIRV
+712 NTTIRV

-725 FEVNFERPKEQYK
+725 FEVNFEQPKEQYK

-760 EYTYRVIRKTS
+760 EYSYRVVRKTS
-771 FPWRCWWWYPYVEDE
+771 FPWRCWWWWYPTVEDE
-786 QITHGKART
+786 QITFGKGRT
-795 DENGKFAV
+795 DESGKFAV
-803 TFNLKPSKTIAP
+803 TFNLKPSLSIAP

-855 LPRTIEKSDIGK
+855 LPSEVEKTEMGK

-878 PAKSRISRKIYRYKD
+878 PAKSRIARKIYRVENSK
-893 AAKINYFEANHFFKS
+893 KINYFEAMGE
-908 YDFDRDVQAIDRQ
+908 RETLDRQ
-921 ILTDEELA
+921 LLSDEELA
-929 RLFPA
+929 RLFPEY
-934 WSFYDKQS
+934 SFYDKQN
-942 KTLVDEAE
+942 KTLVDDAT
-950 IMVDDKAK
+950 ISVDDKAK
-958 FYEGKALEPGKYV
+958 FYEGKALEPGKYI
-971 VELTSLDD
+971 VELKSLDD
-979 PLAKISEQF
+979 PLAMTSQQF
-988 TVFENDSKKLPFTT
+988 TVFENGSKKLPFTT
-1002 MEWAH
+1002 MEWIH
-1007 QDKSTAKPG
+1007 LDKSTAHPG
-1016 EEIQLSIGTSAKDV
+1016 DEIQFSLGTSAKAV
-1030 DVWVQLLHGDEIR
+1030 EVWVQLLHGDEVR
-1043 MDKKINVSNGVQT
+1043 LDKKITLSDEVQT
-1056 LSYKVTEGDRGGLC
+1056 LSYKVTENDRGGLA

-1076 KENSYNTDRLS
+1076 KENSLNTNRMS
-1087 VSVPFDNYDLNV
+1087 VSVPFDNYDLDV
-1099 KLATMRDKLSPGAE
+1099 KLATVRDKLSPGAE
-1113 ETWEVTVRDYKD
+1113 ETWEVTVRNYKD
-1125 KPLEAGLLA
+1125 KPLEAALLA

-1142 EFERNH
+1142 EFERNY
-1148 WWFSM
+1148 WWFNM
-1153 SPSGVSGRSFGTDG
+1153 SPSGVYGSSFGTDG
-1167 HGFTSSNTGLEYFYF
+1167 HSFTSSRTAIGYVYF

-1197 DFGYGFGARRY
+1197 DFGYGYRY
-1208 RKGGRVLYDYVEESV
+1208 GINHMRMAKGGRVMYDMVEEAAM
-1223 PMMAGAVLEK
+1223 PMAMPEAAMARNVAVET
-1233 SSNSVDYEIP
+1233 
-1243 LVAQNAADEE
+1243 ADEE
-1253 SIEIFRRVV
+1253 MVEITKQE
-1262 FDESDDNREASK
+1262 ESYGLGDQGTKPEEK
-1274 EPTEPTLR
+1274 VETEPTLR

-1369 EPVTPKAKLEIFD
+1369 EPVAPKAKLEIFD
-1382 AATMQPVNLIVNAGP
+1382 AGTMQPVNLIVSDATIP
-1397 STGSGASTTQME
+1397 ME

-1421 KVKGQYDLELLAFRF
+1421 KVKGQYDLSLLAFRF
-1436 TAYAGEFSD
+1436 TAYAGAFSD

-1508 LPYLANVSTDRAE
+1508 LPYLANISTDRAE

-1535 IADNIPNLLA
+1535 IADHIPNLLA

-1597 INTLRGQQTRALQ
+1597 INNLRGQQTRALQ
-1610 LISQKQKYNGGWPW
+1610 LIEQKQKYNGGWSW

-1632 YITTYILTGFGKLQK
+1632 YISTYILAGFGKLQK

-1662 QSICD
+1662 QRICD
-1667 KAVRF
+1667 KAVRY

-1680 YRNMKRYSKGKDWPI
+1680 YREMKRLSKGKDWPI
-1695 GSTTLAELY
+1695 GSGTLNELY

-1733 TSFNYNQRSKAAV
+1733 TSFNFNMRSKGALV
-1746 LLYRTGNEKTAKL
+1746 LHRMGNEKTAKL

-1800 EIDQNQEMIDELRVW
+1800 EIDKDEEMIDQLRVW

-1821 TNKWENSASTADAI
+1821 TNSWENSASTADAC

-1845 FEEGKEVTLRFGN
+1845 FAEGKEVTLRFGN
-1858 TPISTEGGVAGTG
+1858 TPINTEGGVAGTG

-1876 WNANEVTSEMRQLTV
+1876 WNADEVTQDMRQLTV

-1915 SDESGFTI
+1915 QSEAGFTI
-1923 KRELFVEKIDDKGKK
+1923 KRELFVETVDGKGKK
-1938 LVPVGTA
+1938 LVPVTN
-1945 LRQAQGPAGAADVE
+1945 QA
-1959 PVETPL
+1959 L

-1970 LTVKITFTNQQDMSF
+1970 LTVKITFTNEQDMSY

-1997 PIEQISRYEYNDRM
+1997 PIEQISHYEYNDRM

-2024 FIEFLHKGTHQLEYS
+2024 FIEFLPKGTHQLEYS
-2039 MFVTKEGYLNNGY
+2039 MFVTKEGHLNNGY

-2070 KVKVGE
+2070 KIRIGE

>member
-1 MDYESLIGSVSHND
+1 
-15 STIKQLNNQRFNN
+15 
-28 MKHLGIIIA
+28 MKRTGIIIA
-37 TIALVAIGLLAFAS
+37 TIILVAVGVLAFAM
-51 PSKTPDNPQT
+51 PNRNPVNPDTPDNPKT
-61 PKNNYETMWKKV
+61 PKNDYETMWKKV

-78 KDLPESAEKELDAI
+78 KDLPESAEKELNAI
-92 EKQATK
+92 EEKASK
-98 DKNQIQLLKTY
+98 DKNQTQMLKTW
-109 LYRQNIFQRTI
+109 LYRQNIMQFTV
-120 EEDPD
+120 EEDA
-125 QHFIQ
+125 QQAFIQ
-130 YIETKVG
+130 YAETKVG

-142 CDALLHEEIAAAYA
+142 HDALLHEEIAKAYA
-156 NYLSGNEWRISEN
+156 NYLESNEWRINEN
-169 LPIDGADLS
+169 LPIDGDLS
-178 KVEMKYWDKESFK
+178 KVEMKYWDKESFQN
-191 TRINQHYA
+191 RINQHYV

-221 NTNNNKEYIEYEA
+221 NKHNNEEYIEYEA
-234 TLFEFMFHRVAK
+234 SLFEFMFHRVAN
-246 HYQEEADANDAE
+246 YYEEQSDADDVEGETDA
-258 GDTEKWWLPAKD
+258 WWLSAKD
-270 FVKVDLG
+270 FVKANLG
-277 DFDNPL
+277 EGDNPL
-283 IKCLKIYQELITYNL
+283 NKCLKIYQDLIAYNL
-298 KNENEDVLI
+298 KQKNEDVLI

-313 LEFVNNTL
+313 FGFVN
-321 GILLHYTQ
+321 GILQKDAQ

-345 LSTEITFSIAQNMVG
+345 LSAEITSLIARNMMN
-360 QLENNSEDSTYFDN
+360 QYENNSSDSTYFDN
-374 YKKAKAMCEE
+374 YKKAKTMCEE
-384 AIAKFPKSKGAK
+384 AIAKFPKSTGAK
-396 NCENLIK
+396 NCQNLIK
-403 RIEEPQIDI
+403 HIEEPQIDLS
-412 TLNKVQLPNEAI
+412 LNQVQLPNEAI
-424 PAVLEYKN
+424 PAVLEYRN

-443 SEKELSKLN
+443 SEKELKKLN
-452 NMQKED
+452 DMDKED
-458 LLKELDKKL
+458 RLKELSKKSA
-467 PVAEQ
+467 VAEQ
-472 ELTLAAETDYR
+472 ELHLAVETDYR
-483 SHSTL
+483 HHSTL

-495 EGIYYLTATTK
+495 RGIYYLTATTAK
-506 QGIKSENKTLVL
+506 DIKSKDKTLML
-518 NFQVSNLGYIA
+518 TFQVSSLGFIT
-529 DQKDE
+529 DTKDD

-550 GVTVEL
+550 GVTVEVY
-556 FRREWDYKAR
+556 RREWDYKAR
-566 EHKTIIL
+566 EYKTIIIA
-573 TTLKSDK
+573 TPKTDR
-580 NGRVV
+580 NGRVEV
-585 LDGKVG
+585 TNTGND
-591 TYNSFG
+591 SFN
-597 INLRKGDDNLLS
+597 INLRKDNDNLLS
-609 GNQFRLDERY
+609 TNYFHLYERY
-619 RNNNEIYE
+619 KNNSE
-627 TKLFTDRAIYR
+627 TYRTQFFTDRAIYR

-650 RRQGEDLSLVNNYSE
+650 RHQGEDISLVNGYAE

-675 EITSA
+675 ELSSA

-704 FHLNANRG
+704 FHLNGKQGNT
-712 SVTIRV
+712 TIRV

-725 FEVNFERPKEQYK
+725 FEVNFEKPKEQYK

-760 EYTYRVIRKTS
+760 EYSYRVIRKTS
-771 FPWRCWWWYPYVEDE
+771 FPWRCWWWWYPTVEDE
-786 QITHGKART
+786 QITYGKART

-803 TFNLKPSKTIAP
+803 TFNLKPSLTIAP
-815 EKQPMFTYEI
+815 EKQPVFTYEI

-840 YSIRAGYNEIAISTD
+840 YSIRAGYNEIAIGTD
-855 LPRTIEKSDIGK
+855 LPSEVEKSEVSK
-867 YQITVSNLSWQ
+867 YQISVSNLSWQ
-878 PAKSRISRKIYRYKD
+878 PAKSRISRKIYRYED
-893 AAKINYFEANHFFKS
+893 AAKINYFEAMGRSEKL
-908 YDFDRDVQAIDRQ
+908 DRQ
-921 ILTDEELA
+921 VLSDAELE
-929 RLFPA
+929 RLFPEY
-934 WSFYDKQS
+934 SFYDKSQVPEPVVPEAPRRVEGPAR
-942 KTLVDEAE
+942 LVDESE

-979 PLAKISEQF
+979 PLAKVSQQF
-988 TVFENDSKKLPFTT
+988 TVFENGSKKLPFTT

-1007 QDKSTAKPG
+1007 QDKSTAHPG
-1016 EEIQLSIGTSAKDV
+1016 DEIQLSLGSSAKDV
-1030 DVWVQLLHGDEIR
+1030 DIWVQLLHGDEVR
-1043 MDKKINVSNGVQT
+1043 MDKKITVSNNVQT
-1056 LSYKVTEGDRGGLC
+1056 LSYKVTEKDRGGLA

-1076 KENSYNTDRLS
+1076 KENSFNTDRLG
-1087 VSVPFDNYDLNV
+1087 VSVPYDNYDLDV
-1099 KLATMRDKLSPGAE
+1099 KLATVRDKLSPGAE
-1113 ETWEVTVRDYKD
+1113 ETWEVTVSDYKK
-1125 KPLEAGLLA
+1125 KPLEAALLA

-1142 EFERNH
+1142 EFARNS
-1148 WWFSM
+1148 WWFNM
-1153 SPSGVSGRSFGTDG
+1153 SPSGVYANGFGTDG

-1197 DFGYGFGARRY
+1197 DFGYGYRGRRFS
-1208 RKGGRVLYDYVEESV
+1208 KGGQVLYSEMVVEDAAMPRMS
-1223 PMMAGAVLEK
+1223 GAVLRK
-1233 SSNSVDYEIP
+1233 
-1243 LVAQNAADEE
+1243 NAAVADGADEMAEAEEMVEIAKQE
-1253 SIEIFRRVV
+1253 SPLETGGA
-1262 FDESDDNREASK
+1262 ESSK
-1274 EPTEPTLR
+1274 EPAEPTLR

-1295 RTNAD
+1295 RTNND

-1328 TGSKDYTFTSS
+1328 TGSKEYTFTSS

-1382 AATMQPVNLIVNAGP
+1382 AASMKPINMIVSNATIP
-1397 STGSGASTTQME
+1397 ME

-1421 KVKGQYDLELLAFRF
+1421 KVVGQYDLSLLAFRF
-1436 TAYAGEFSD
+1436 TAYAGQFRD

-1472 EQVFDFE
+1472 EQTFDFE

-1508 LPYLANVSTDRAE
+1508 LPYLANVKTDRAE

-1535 IADNIPNLLA
+1535 IADHIPNLLN

-1555 DALLSQLEKD
+1555 EALLSQLEKD
-1565 QDLKAIM
+1565 QDLKAIV

-1584 ETEQRSRIANLFE
+1584 ETEQRSRIAMLFE
-1597 INTLRGQQTRALQ
+1597 VNTLRNQQTNALK
-1610 LISQKQKYNGGWPW
+1610 LIQQKQKYNGGWPW

-1632 YITTYILTGFGKLQK
+1632 YISTYILCGFGKLQK
-1647 MGAWSSLSQADQNTA
+1647 MGAWSSLSKADQNTA
-1662 QSICD
+1662 QNICD
-1667 KAVRF
+1667 KAVRY
-1672 LEYEVAET
+1672 LEYDVAET
-1680 YRNMKRYSKGKDWPI
+1680 YRYMKKYSKGKDWPI
-1695 GSTTLAELY
+1695 GSSTLNELY
-1704 ALSFFKEQNSDKDFA
+1704 ALSFFEVQNSDKDFA
-1719 TAKKYYLGSLDKEW
+1719 KAKDYYLKSLDKDW
-1733 TSFNYNQRSKAAV
+1733 TSFNFNERSKGALV
-1746 LLYRTGNEKTAKL
+1746 LYRNGNEKTAKL
-1759 MIQSFKETAQKNEQI
+1759 MIQSFKECAQKNEQI

-1790 THANIMAAFA
+1790 THANIMAAFV
-1800 EIDQNQEMIDELRVW
+1800 EIDQDQEMIDELRVW

-1876 WNANEVTSEMRQLTV
+1876 WNANEVTEEMRQLTV
-1891 NNPTNHLVWGGLFRQ
+1891 NNPTPHLVWGGLFRQ

-1915 SDESGFTI
+1915 NDESGFTI
-1923 KRELFVEKIDDKGKK
+1923 KRELFVETVTDKGKK
-1938 LVPVGTA
+1938 LVPVEK
-1945 LRQAQGPAGAADVE
+1945 QA
-1959 PVETPL
+1959 L

-1970 LTVKITFTNQQDMSF
+1970 LTVKITFTSQQDMSF

-1997 PIEQISRYEYNDRM
+1997 PIEQVSHYEYNDRM

-2024 FIEFLHKGTHQLEYS
+2024 FIERLPKGTHQLEYS

-2070 KVKVGE
+2070 RVKVGE

>member
-1 MDYESLIGSVSHND
+1 
-15 STIKQLNNQRFNN
+15 
-28 MKHLGIIIA
+28 MKHASIIIA
-37 TIALVAIGLLAFAS
+37 TVAVAALGLFGFKS
-51 PSKTPDNPQT
+51 PTND
-61 PKNNYETMWKKV
+61 YMDMWKKV

-78 KDLPESAEKELDAI
+78 KGLPESAEKELDAI

-98 DKNQIQLLKTY
+98 DKNQTQLLKTY
-109 LYRQNIFQRTI
+109 LYRQNIMQFTV
-120 EEDPD
+120 EDD
-125 QHFIQ
+125 AQQAFIQ
-130 YIETKVG
+130 YLETKVG

-142 CDALLHEEIAAAYA
+142 HDALLHEEIAKAYA
-156 NYLSGNEWRISEN
+156 NYLDENDWRISEN
-169 LPIDGADLS
+169 LPIEGGDLS

-191 TRINQHYA
+191 TRINQHYG
-199 EALKPVEAL
+199 EALKPVNAL

-221 NTNNNKEYIEYEA
+221 NKNNNEEYLEYEA
-234 TLFEFMFHRVAK
+234 SLFEFMFHRVANY
-246 HYQEEADANDAE
+246 YQGEANADQAE
-258 GDTEKWWLPAKD
+258 GDTEKWWLPAKE
-270 FVKVDLG
+270 FVKADLG
-277 DFDNPL
+277 TSDNPL
-283 IKCLKIYQELITYNL
+283 VKCLKIYQELIGFNL
-298 KNENEDVLI
+298 KNNNEDVLI

-313 LEFVNNTL
+313 FGFVNSIL
-321 GILLHYTQ
+321 GKDEQ

-337 KAQHKDNP
+337 KAQHENNP
-345 LSTEITFSIAQNMVG
+345 LSAEITSLIARNMIN
-360 QLENNSEDSTYFDN
+360 QYESNSSDSTYFDN
-374 YKKAKAMCEE
+374 FKKAKAMCEA

-396 NCENLIK
+396 NCQSLIK

-412 TLNKVQLPNEAI
+412 SLNSVQLPNEAI
-424 PAVLEYKN
+424 PAVLEYRN
-432 TTAPYYRIVKV
+432 VTAPYYRIVKV
-443 SEKELSKLN
+443 SEKELKRLRD
-452 NMQKED
+452 MRDKEE
-458 LLKELDKKL
+458 LLKELNKMPAVTEKD
-467 PVAEQ
+467 
-472 ELTLAAETDYR
+472 LTLPAETDYR
-483 SHSTL
+483 EHSTL
-488 IALPALE
+488 MALPALDK
-495 EGIYYLTATTK
+495 GIYYLVASTEKGTK
-506 QGIKSENKTLVL
+506 DKDKTLTL
-518 NFQVSNLGYIA
+518 TFQVSSLGYIT
-529 DQKDE
+529 DQNGD
-534 KMTVVT
+534 KMTVTV

-550 GVTVEL
+550 GVTVEVW
-556 FRREWDYKAR
+556 RSEWDYKAR
-566 EHKTIIL
+566 EYKTIIIE
-573 TTLKSDK
+573 TPKSDR
-580 NGRVV
+580 NGIVK
-585 LDGKVG
+585 LSKKSD
-591 TYNSFG
+591 NSFN

-609 GNQFRLDERY
+609 NNSYYLNARYKNDDER
-619 RNNNEIYE
+619 YE

-643 YFQGITT
+643 YFQGIVT
-650 RRQGEDLSLVNNYSE
+650 RSQGGDLSLVNGYSE
-665 KVSFR
+665 NISFR

-680 NFTTDEYGS
+680 KFTTDEYGS

-704 FHLNANRG
+704 FRLNANRG
-712 SVTIRV
+712 NTTIRV

-725 FEVNFERPKEQYK
+725 FEVKFERPKEQYK
-738 LNQEVTV
+738 LNQEITV

-771 FPWRCWWWYPYVEDE
+771 FPWRCWWWWYPTVEDE
-786 QITHGKART
+786 QITFGKGRT
-795 DENGKFAV
+795 DESGKFAV
-803 TFNLKPSKTIAP
+803 TFNLKPSLSIAP
-815 EKQPMFTYEI
+815 EKQPVFTYEI

-855 LPRTIEKSDIGK
+855 LPSEVEKSEMGK

-878 PAKSRISRKIYRYKD
+878 PAKSRIARKIYRVENSK
-893 AAKINYFEANHFFKS
+893 KINYFEAMGE
-908 YDFDRDVQAIDRQ
+908 YETLDRQ
-921 ILTDEELA
+921 LLSDEELA
-929 RLFPA
+929 RLFPEY
-934 WSFYDKQS
+934 SFYDKQN
-942 KTLVDEAE
+942 KTLVDDAT
-950 IMVDDKAK
+950 ISVDDKAK
-958 FYEGKALEPGKYV
+958 FYEGKVLEPGKYI
-971 VELTSLDD
+971 VELKSLDD
-979 PLAKISEQF
+979 PLAMTSQLF
-988 TVFENDSKKLPFTT
+988 TVFENGSKKLPFTT
-1002 MEWAH
+1002 MEWNH
-1007 QDKSTAKPG
+1007 LDKSAAHPG
-1016 EEIQLSIGTSAKDV
+1016 DEIQLSLGTSAKAV
-1030 DVWVQLLHGDEIR
+1030 EVWVQLLHGDEVR
-1043 MDKKINVSNGVQT
+1043 LDKKITLSDEVQT
-1056 LSYKVTEGDRGGLC
+1056 LSYKVTENDRGGLA

-1076 KENSYNTDRLS
+1076 KENSLNTNRMG
-1087 VSVPFDNYDLNV
+1087 VSVPFDNYDLDV
-1099 KLATMRDKLSPGAE
+1099 KLATVRDKLSPGAE

-1125 KPLEAGLLA
+1125 KPLEAALLA

-1142 EFERNH
+1142 EFERNY
-1148 WWFSM
+1148 WWFNM
-1153 SPSGVSGRSFGTDG
+1153 SPLGVYGSSFGTDG
-1167 HGFTSSNTGLEYFYF
+1167 HSFTSSRTAIGYLYF

-1197 DFGYGFGARRY
+1197 DFGYGFGY
-1208 RKGGRVLYDYVEESV
+1208 RTERNRFRVLSKGGVYMVEEAAMEMEDSRPTMAASV
-1223 PMMAGAVLEK
+1223 VMEEVTPLNDSYDGLAKVTNGMLEDK
-1233 SSNSVDYEIP
+1233 EQLEDVNSNS
-1243 LVAQNAADEE
+1243 
-1253 SIEIFRRVV
+1253 
-1262 FDESDDNREASK
+1262 
-1274 EPTEPTLR
+1274 EPTLR

-1369 EPVTPKAKLEIFD
+1369 EPVAPKAKLEIFD
-1382 AATMQPVNLIVNAGP
+1382 AGTMQLVDLLVSDAMIP
-1397 STGSGASTTQME
+1397 ME

-1421 KVKGQYDLELLAFRF
+1421 KVKGQYDLSLLAFRF
-1436 TAYAGEFSD
+1436 TAYAGAFSD

-1508 LPYLANVSTDRAE
+1508 LPYLANISTDRAE

-1535 IADNIPNLLA
+1535 IADHIPNLLA

-1597 INTLRGQQTRALQ
+1597 INNLRGQQTRALQ
-1610 LISQKQKYNGGWPW
+1610 LIEQKQKYNGGWSW

-1632 YITTYILTGFGKLQK
+1632 YISTYILAGFGKLQK

-1662 QSICD
+1662 QRICD
-1667 KAVRF
+1667 KAVRY
-1672 LEYEVAET
+1672 LEYEVAES
-1680 YRNMKRYSKGKDWPI
+1680 YREMKRLSKGKDWPI
-1695 GSTTLAELY
+1695 GSGTLNELY

-1733 TSFNYNQRSKAAV
+1733 TSFNFNMRSKGALV
-1746 LLYRTGNEKTAKL
+1746 LHRMGNEKTAKL

-1800 EIDQNQEMIDELRVW
+1800 EIDKDEEMIDQLRVW

-1821 TNKWENSASTADAI
+1821 TNSWENSASTADAC

-1845 FEEGKEVTLRFGN
+1845 FEEGKEVTLHFGN
-1858 TPISTEGGVAGTG
+1858 TPINTEGGVAGTG

-1876 WNANEVTSEMRQLTV
+1876 WNADEVTSEMRQLTV

-1915 SDESGFTI
+1915 QSEAGFTI
-1923 KRELFVEKIDDKGKK
+1923 KRELFVETVDEKGKK
-1938 LVPVGTA
+1938 LVPVTN
-1945 LRQAQGPAGAADVE
+1945 QA
-1959 PVETPL
+1959 L

-1970 LTVKITFTNQQDMSF
+1970 LNVKITFTNEQDMSY

-1997 PIEQISRYEYNDRM
+1997 PIEQISHYEYNDRM

-2024 FIEFLHKGTHQLEYS
+2024 FIEFLPKGTHQLEYS
-2039 MFVTKEGYLNNGY
+2039 MFVTKEGHLNNGY

-2070 KVKVGE
+2070 KIRVGE